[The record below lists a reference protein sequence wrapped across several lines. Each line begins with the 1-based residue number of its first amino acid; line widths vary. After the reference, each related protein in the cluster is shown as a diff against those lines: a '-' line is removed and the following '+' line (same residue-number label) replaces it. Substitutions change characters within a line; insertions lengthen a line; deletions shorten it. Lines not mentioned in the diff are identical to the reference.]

1 MIPALNIHL
10 PNNTGAT
17 QNGYLKLF
25 NKYRQDVTPTFT
37 AVSHPLL
44 AYKHKVFSTL
54 TPLSNLTAA
63 EVLHIIQDLKQG
75 GQDRNFFK
83 AKKPH
88 KTSIIAFVTDIA
100 PLNMASVFTF
110 DPDLPKLSSPW
121 PTIPVSDSVH
131 RIVEPRAVLAGGETV
146 PVSDL
151 ADFGVTRLEA
161 EPQDGPT
168 EYKLHLLLRPRQSFS
183 ALSTVHHASGSH
195 PSKCAV
201 QQGETQSELKPS
213 RQPLGPTPNSQSRQ
227 NRLEHLTT
235 QLLWR
240 LQQSSPY
247 HSSSK
252 SPLIVPVLPQT
263 EVNLH
268 LQGPDKLLPGL
279 EESQGALYEIG
290 VSDNGSFVGL
300 TEDELDESLSTLR
313 AMAFSLGCKV
323 EVLRMVLVGN
333 CKWTEN
339 TSELNG
345 NTAAGVDH
353 TENLWVAEAL
363 VTPNHDHASHKI
375 TAGSSD
381 SYTSPRSQG
390 VANLPRI
397 ETEKGE
403 SQTEQLRVLLI
414 GTADVGKS
422 SLLGTLSTSTLDNG
436 RGMIRVSS
444 LKHPH
449 EIVSG
454 VTSSLTSELIGY
466 HHITSRHGTDEIS
479 STEVINY
486 ASGNVST
493 WIDIHNASEPGRLV
507 FFTDT
512 PGRLKYRHSTL
523 RGLVSWAPHWAVCC
537 VAASGEDR
545 NDSSLGACFSTQ
557 DSHSSQSNG
566 VDTSRANLILC
577 LKLNLPIV
585 IVITK
590 LDLVSSKKILEE
602 TLRKILSIV
611 KSSGRQPRLLVPPSD
626 CNQDPQFRTF
636 AKENEYKVL
645 QKISSVREEEIVN
658 LVPIVLTSAVRG
670 DGIGMLHALLRHLPI
685 PCTVEASSSPDGQS
699 DSRRPAVLFHIDEF
713 YTPADGHPQT
723 GFNGSKGTRGLV
735 LSGHLRYGTLM
746 IGDELLVGPFT
757 AVEDSLKKV
766 IARTKSLPGQ
776 VGQISQGLRN
786 LALSCDDEQWQTS
799 ADDTVTNHVRNNVSS
814 LSAPVWQKIYV
825 TSLRNL
831 RLPVRKLL
839 AGQFG
844 TVGINS
850 SSSDVDETKGVLSSC
865 RVRRGMVLIKPLK
878 KSNKDQA
885 GVYRLFRAI
894 FDDANSGRMIARMQ
908 VTVYIA
914 SIKAAAKI
922 LTVQVRE
929 SSGEGEQ
936 RSESRCL
943 DDEVL
948 QSDEKKMKNYKDQQD
963 GVATASTKPVLI
975 NNNNNTNKNKYK
987 KNNNNNKNDR
997 EVTFQFVSCREWV
1010 EIGTQVLVM
1019 ATGKSGTGRSE
1030 GGGGGGDSAI
1040 ASLEGFVGKITDAM
1054 E

>member
-1 MIPALNIHL
+1 
-10 PNNTGAT
+10 
-17 QNGYLKLF
+17 
-25 NKYRQDVTPTFT
+25 
-37 AVSHPLL
+37 
-44 AYKHKVFSTL
+44 
-54 TPLSNLTAA
+54 
-63 EVLHIIQDLKQG
+63 
-75 GQDRNFFK
+75 
-83 AKKPH
+83 
-88 KTSIIAFVTDIA
+88 
-100 PLNMASVFTF
+100 MASVFTF
-110 DPDLPKLSSPW
+110 DPNPPKLSSPW
-121 PTIPVSDSVH
+121 PTKPVSDSVPSTGEA
-131 RIVEPRAVLAGGETV
+131 RVVLTGGETV
-146 PVSDL
+146 PVSHL
-151 ADFGVTRLEA
+151 ADCGVSRLEA

-168 EYKLHLLLRPRQSFS
+168 EYKLHLLLRPRRSFS
-183 ALSTVHHASGSH
+183 ALSTVHDASGPH
-195 PSKCAV
+195 QSKSGV
-201 QQGETQSELKPS
+201 RQELFRLP
-213 RQPLGPTPNSQSRQ
+213 PGPTPNSQSRQ

-252 SPLIVPVLPQT
+252 SALVVPVLPQT

-268 LQGPDKLLPGL
+268 LQGPEKLLPGL

-323 EVLRMVLVGN
+323 EVLRMVLVGD

-339 TSELNG
+339 TRDVDG
-345 NTAAGVDH
+345 NAVAGVDH

-363 VTPNHDHASHKI
+363 VTPNHEP
-375 TAGSSD
+375 AGHTTTVGSLD
-381 SYTSPRSQG
+381 SVTPPRFQG
-390 VANLPRI
+390 GTNLQRI
-397 ETEKGE
+397 EVEKGE
-403 SQTEQLRVLLI
+403 SHTEQLRVLLI

-466 HHITSRHGTDEIS
+466 HITSRHLTDEIS
-479 STEVINY
+479 PTEVINY

-493 WIDIHNASEPGRLV
+493 WIDIHNASDPGRLV

-512 PGRLKYRHSTL
+512 PGRSKYRHSTL

-537 VAASGEDR
+537 IAASGEDR
-545 NDSSLGACFSTQ
+545 KDSTSRTTCLSGQ
-557 DSHSSQSNG
+557 DSHSAQGSG

-585 IVITK
+585 VVITK

-645 QKISSVREEEIVN
+645 QKMAPVPEEEIGTV
-658 LVPIVLTSAVRG
+658 VPIVLTSAVRG

-685 PCTVEASSSPDGQS
+685 PCTVEARSSPNTQS
-699 DSRRPAVLFHIDEF
+699 DPLSPAVLFHIDEF
-713 YTPADGHPQT
+713 YTLSDSQPQS
-723 GFNGSKGTRGLV
+723 GSNGSKGTRGFV
-735 LSGHLRYGTLM
+735 LSGHVRYGTLM
-746 IGDELLVGPFT
+746 VGDELLVGPFT
-757 AVEDSLKKV
+757 SIDDYAKKS
-766 IARTKSLPGQ
+766 IPRTKSLPGQ
-776 VGQISQGLRN
+776 VSQGLPK
-786 LALSCDDEQWQTS
+786 LALPHDEERPSS
-799 ADDTVTNHVRNNVSS
+799 ADYTVTDHDRDISS
-814 LSAPVWQKIYV
+814 LSASGWQKICV

-844 TVGINS
+844 TVGIS
-850 SSSDVDETKGVLSSC
+850 SSGLDETKGDRDLPSR
-865 RVRRGMVLIKPLK
+865 RVRRGMVLIRPLNG
-878 KSNKDQA
+878 SNSNNHLA
-885 GVYRLFRAI
+885 PPMYRLFSGI
-894 FDDANSGRMIARMQ
+894 FDDLNSRSMMPRMQ

-914 SIKAAAKI
+914 SIKASAKI
-922 LTVQVRE
+922 LTVQTQVEPQRVRT
-929 SSGEGEQ
+929 SP
-936 RSESRCL
+936 
-943 DDEVL
+943 DEVFL
-948 QSDEKKMKNYKDQQD
+948 FGDNYSRHKDSLPTLSRP
-963 GVATASTKPVLI
+963 AF
-975 NNNNNTNKNKYK
+975 
-987 KNNNNNKNDR
+987 DR
-997 EVTFQFVSCREWV
+997 EVTFQFVSSREWV
-1010 EIGTQVLVM
+1010 EIGGQVLIM
-1019 ATGKSGTGRSE
+1019 PAGGSGMGRSD
-1030 GGGGGGDSAI
+1030 GGDSAS
-1040 ASLEGFVGKITDAM
+1040 ASLEGFVGKITKAM

>member
-1 MIPALNIHL
+1 
-10 PNNTGAT
+10 
-17 QNGYLKLF
+17 
-25 NKYRQDVTPTFT
+25 
-37 AVSHPLL
+37 
-44 AYKHKVFSTL
+44 
-54 TPLSNLTAA
+54 
-63 EVLHIIQDLKQG
+63 
-75 GQDRNFFK
+75 
-83 AKKPH
+83 
-88 KTSIIAFVTDIA
+88 
-100 PLNMASVFTF
+100 MASVFTF

-121 PTIPVSDSVH
+121 PTKPVSDSVH
-131 RIVEPRAVLAGGETV
+131 TIGEPRAVLAGGETV

-183 ALSTVHHASGSH
+183 ALSTVHHASGPH
-195 PSKCAV
+195 PLKCGI
-201 QQGETQSELKPS
+201 QQGETQSELKQS

-252 SPLIVPVLPQT
+252 SALIVPVLPQT

-300 TEDELDESLSTLR
+300 TEDELEESLSTLR

-339 TSELNG
+339 TSELLNG
-345 NTAAGVDH
+345 NAAAGVDH

-363 VTPNHDHASHKI
+363 VTPNHDHASHTT

-381 SYTSPRSQG
+381 SDTSPRSQG
-390 VANLPRI
+390 VANLQRI

-466 HHITSRHGTDEIS
+466 HITSRHSTDEIY

-545 NDSSLGACFSTQ
+545 NDSSLGACLTAQ
-557 DSHSSQSNG
+557 DSHSTQGNG

-590 LDLVSSKKILEE
+590 LDLVSSKKSLEE

-645 QKISSVREEEIVN
+645 QKMSPVPEEDIGN

-685 PCTVEASSSPDGQS
+685 PCAVEASSSPDAQS

-723 GFNGSKGTRGLV
+723 GFNDSKGTRGLV
-735 LSGHLRYGTLM
+735 LGGHLRYGTLM

-757 AVEDSLKKV
+757 AVDDSLKKKV
-766 IARTKSLPGQ
+766 IARTKSFPGQ
-776 VGQISQGLRN
+776 VGRVSQGLRK
-786 LALSCDDEQWQTS
+786 LALSCDEQGPSS
-799 ADDTVTNHVRNNVSS
+799 ADDRVTNHVRNNVSS
-814 LSAPVWQKIYV
+814 HSAPVWQKIYV

-844 TVGINS
+844 TVGI
-850 SSSDVDETKGVLSSC
+850 SSSDLDESC
-865 RVRRGMVLIKPLK
+865 RVRRGMVLIQPRN
-878 KSNKDQA
+878 KSNKAQPV
-885 GVYRLFRAI
+885 VYRLFSAI
-894 FDDANSGRMIARMQ
+894 FDDANSGPMIPRMQ

-922 LTVQVRE
+922 LTVEAQ
-929 SSGEGEQ
+929 SDPQ
-936 RSESRCL
+936 PESRSL
-943 DDEVL
+943 DEVSL
-948 QSDEKKMKNYKDQQD
+948 FENNHKDKD
-963 GVATASTKPVLI
+963 SVVATAAKPVL
-975 NNNNNTNKNKYK
+975 K
-987 KNNNNNKNDR
+987 R
-997 EVTFQFVSCREWV
+997 EVTFQFVSSREWV
-1010 EIGTQVLVM
+1010 ETGTRVLVM
-1019 ATGKSGTGRSE
+1019 PAGGSGTGRSE
-1030 GGGGGGDSAI
+1030 GGDSAI
-1040 ASLEGFVGKITDAM
+1040 ASLEGFVGKITEAM

>member
-1 MIPALNIHL
+1 M
-10 PNNTGAT
+10 
-17 QNGYLKLF
+17 
-25 NKYRQDVTPTFT
+25 V
-37 AVSHPLL
+37 
-44 AYKHKVFSTL
+44 L
-54 TPLSNLTAA
+54 T
-63 EVLHIIQDLKQG
+63 
-75 GQDRNFFK
+75 
-83 AKKPH
+83 
-88 KTSIIAFVTDIA
+88 
-100 PLNMASVFTF
+100 
-110 DPDLPKLSSPW
+110 
-121 PTIPVSDSVH
+121 
-131 RIVEPRAVLAGGETV
+131 GGETV
-146 PVSDL
+146 PVSHL
-151 ADFGVTRLEA
+151 ADCGVSRLEA

-168 EYKLHLLLRPRQSFS
+168 EYKLHLLLRPRRSFS
-183 ALSTVHHASGSH
+183 ALSTVHDASGPH
-195 PSKCAV
+195 QSKSGV
-201 QQGETQSELKPS
+201 RQELFRLP
-213 RQPLGPTPNSQSRQ
+213 PGPTPNSQSRQ

-252 SPLIVPVLPQT
+252 SALVVPVLPQT

-268 LQGPDKLLPGL
+268 LQGPEKLLPGL

-323 EVLRMVLVGN
+323 EVLRMVLVGD

-339 TSELNG
+339 TRDVDG
-345 NTAAGVDH
+345 NAAAGLDH

-363 VTPNHDHASHKI
+363 VTPNHEP
-375 TAGSSD
+375 AGHTTTVGSLD
-381 SYTSPRSQG
+381 SVTPPRVQG
-390 VANLPRI
+390 GTNLQRI
-397 ETEKGE
+397 EVEKGE
-403 SQTEQLRVLLI
+403 SHTEQLRVLLI

-466 HHITSRHGTDEIS
+466 HITSRHLTDEIS
-479 STEVINY
+479 PTEVINY

-493 WIDIHNASEPGRLV
+493 WIDIHNASDPGRLV

-512 PGRLKYRHSTL
+512 PGRSKYRHSTL

-537 VAASGEDR
+537 IAASGEDR
-545 NDSSLGACFSTQ
+545 KDSTSRTTCLSGQ
-557 DSHSSQSNG
+557 DSHSAQGSG

-585 IVITK
+585 VVITK

-645 QKISSVREEEIVN
+645 QKMAPVPEEEIGTV
-658 LVPIVLTSAVRG
+658 VPIVLTSAVRG

-685 PCTVEASSSPDGQS
+685 PCTVEARSSPNTQS
-699 DSRRPAVLFHIDEF
+699 DPLSPAVLFHIDEF
-713 YTPADGHPQT
+713 YTFSDSQPQS
-723 GFNGSKGTRGLV
+723 GSNGSKGTRGFV
-735 LSGHLRYGTLM
+735 LSGHVRYGTLM
-746 IGDELLVGPFT
+746 VGDELLVGPFT
-757 AVEDSLKKV
+757 SIDDYAKKS
-766 IARTKSLPGQ
+766 IHRTKSFPGQ
-776 VGQISQGLRN
+776 VSQGLPK
-786 LALSCDDEQWQTS
+786 LALPNDEERPSS
-799 ADDTVTNHVRNNVSS
+799 ADYTVTDHDRDISS
-814 LSAPVWQKIYV
+814 LSTSGWQKICV

-844 TVGINS
+844 TVGIS
-850 SSSDVDETKGVLSSC
+850 SSGLDETKGDRDLPSR
-865 RVRRGMVLIKPLK
+865 RVRRGMVLIRPLNGSH
-878 KSNKDQA
+878 SNNHLA
-885 GVYRLFRAI
+885 PPMYRLFSGI
-894 FDDANSGRMIARMQ
+894 FDDLNSRSMMPRMQ

-914 SIKAAAKI
+914 SIKASAKI
-922 LTVQVRE
+922 LTVQTQVEPQRVRT
-929 SSGEGEQ
+929 SP
-936 RSESRCL
+936 
-943 DDEVL
+943 DEVFL
-948 QSDEKKMKNYKDQQD
+948 FGDNYSRHKDSLPTLSRP
-963 GVATASTKPVLI
+963 AF
-975 NNNNNTNKNKYK
+975 
-987 KNNNNNKNDR
+987 DR
-997 EVTFQFVSCREWV
+997 EVTFQFVSSREWV
-1010 EIGTQVLVM
+1010 EIGGQVLIM
-1019 ATGKSGTGRSE
+1019 PAGGSGMGRSD
-1030 GGGGGGDSAI
+1030 GGDSAS
-1040 ASLEGFVGKITDAM
+1040 ASLEGFVGKITKAM

>member
-1 MIPALNIHL
+1 M
-10 PNNTGAT
+10 
-17 QNGYLKLF
+17 
-25 NKYRQDVTPTFT
+25 V
-37 AVSHPLL
+37 
-44 AYKHKVFSTL
+44 L
-54 TPLSNLTAA
+54 T
-63 EVLHIIQDLKQG
+63 
-75 GQDRNFFK
+75 
-83 AKKPH
+83 
-88 KTSIIAFVTDIA
+88 
-100 PLNMASVFTF
+100 
-110 DPDLPKLSSPW
+110 
-121 PTIPVSDSVH
+121 
-131 RIVEPRAVLAGGETV
+131 GGETV
-146 PVSDL
+146 PVSHL
-151 ADFGVTRLEA
+151 ADCGVSRLEA

-168 EYKLHLLLRPRQSFS
+168 EYKLHLLLRPRRSFS
-183 ALSTVHHASGSH
+183 ALSTVHDASGPH
-195 PSKCAV
+195 QSKSGV
-201 QQGETQSELKPS
+201 RQELFRLP
-213 RQPLGPTPNSQSRQ
+213 PGPTPNSQSRQ

-252 SPLIVPVLPQT
+252 SALVVPVLPQT

-268 LQGPDKLLPGL
+268 LQGPEKLLPGL

-323 EVLRMVLVGN
+323 EVLRMVLVGD

-339 TSELNG
+339 TRDVDG
-345 NTAAGVDH
+345 NAAAGVDH
-353 TENLWVAEAL
+353 TENLLVAEAL
-363 VTPNHDHASHKI
+363 VTPNHEP
-375 TAGSSD
+375 AGHTTTVGSLD
-381 SYTSPRSQG
+381 SVTPPRFQG
-390 VANLPRI
+390 GTNLQRI
-397 ETEKGE
+397 EVEKGE
-403 SQTEQLRVLLI
+403 SHTEQLRVLLI

-466 HHITSRHGTDEIS
+466 HITSRHLTDEIS
-479 STEVINY
+479 PTEVINY

-493 WIDIHNASEPGRLV
+493 WIDIHNASDPGRLV

-512 PGRLKYRHSTL
+512 PGRSKYRHSTL

-537 VAASGEDR
+537 IAASGEDR
-545 NDSSLGACFSTQ
+545 KDSTSRTTCLSGQ
-557 DSHSSQSNG
+557 DSHSAPGSG

-585 IVITK
+585 VVITK

-645 QKISSVREEEIVN
+645 QKMAPVPEEEIGTV
-658 LVPIVLTSAVRG
+658 VPIVLTSAVRG

-685 PCTVEASSSPDGQS
+685 PCTVEARSSPNTQS
-699 DSRRPAVLFHIDEF
+699 DPLSPAVLFHIDEF
-713 YTPADGHPQT
+713 YTLSDSQPQS
-723 GFNGSKGTRGLV
+723 GSNGSKGTRGFV
-735 LSGHLRYGTLM
+735 LSGHVRYGTLM
-746 IGDELLVGPFT
+746 VGDELLVGPFT
-757 AVEDSLKKV
+757 SIDDYAKKS
-766 IARTKSLPGQ
+766 IPRTKSLPGQ
-776 VGQISQGLRN
+776 VSQGLPK
-786 LALSCDDEQWQTS
+786 LALPNDEERPSS
-799 ADDTVTNHVRNNVSS
+799 ADYTVTDHDRDISS
-814 LSAPVWQKIYV
+814 LSASGWQKICV

-844 TVGINS
+844 TVGIS
-850 SSSDVDETKGVLSSC
+850 SSGLDETKGDRDLPSR
-865 RVRRGMVLIKPLK
+865 RVRRGMVLIRPLNG
-878 KSNKDQA
+878 SNSNNHLA
-885 GVYRLFRAI
+885 PPMYRLFSGI
-894 FDDANSGRMIARMQ
+894 FDDLNSRSMMPRMQ

-914 SIKAAAKI
+914 SIKASAKI
-922 LTVQVRE
+922 LTVQTQVEPQRVRT
-929 SSGEGEQ
+929 SP
-936 RSESRCL
+936 
-943 DDEVL
+943 DEVFL
-948 QSDEKKMKNYKDQQD
+948 FGDNYSRHKDSLPTLSRP
-963 GVATASTKPVLI
+963 AF
-975 NNNNNTNKNKYK
+975 
-987 KNNNNNKNDR
+987 DR
-997 EVTFQFVSCREWV
+997 EVTFQFVSSREWV
-1010 EIGTQVLVM
+1010 EIGGQVLIIP
-1019 ATGKSGTGRSE
+1019 AGGSGMGRSD
-1030 GGGGGGDSAI
+1030 GGDSAS
-1040 ASLEGFVGKITDAM
+1040 ASLEGFVGKITKAM

>member
-1 MIPALNIHL
+1 
-10 PNNTGAT
+10 
-17 QNGYLKLF
+17 
-25 NKYRQDVTPTFT
+25 
-37 AVSHPLL
+37 
-44 AYKHKVFSTL
+44 
-54 TPLSNLTAA
+54 
-63 EVLHIIQDLKQG
+63 
-75 GQDRNFFK
+75 
-83 AKKPH
+83 
-88 KTSIIAFVTDIA
+88 
-100 PLNMASVFTF
+100 MASVFTF

-121 PTIPVSDSVH
+121 PTKPVSDSVH
-131 RIVEPRAVLAGGETV
+131 TTGGVRAVLAGEKTV

-151 ADFGVTRLEA
+151 ADFGVTRLDA

-168 EYKLHLLLRPRQSFS
+168 EYKLHLLLRPRRSFS
-183 ALSTVHHASGSH
+183 ALSTVHHASGPH
-195 PSKCAV
+195 PSKFV
-201 QQGETQSELKPS
+201 GQQWETQSELKHS

-252 SPLIVPVLPQT
+252 SALIVPVLPQT

-339 TSELNG
+339 TSEVDG
-345 NTAAGVDH
+345 NAAAGVDH
-353 TENLWVAEAL
+353 TESLWVAEAL
-363 VTPNHDHASHKI
+363 VTPNHDPASHT
-375 TAGSSD
+375 TAFASSD
-381 SYTSPRSQG
+381 SDTSPRSQD
-390 VANLPRI
+390 VAHLQRI

-466 HHITSRHGTDEIS
+466 HITSRNGTDEIS

-493 WIDIHNASEPGRLV
+493 WIDIHNASEPGRLI

-545 NDSSLGACFSTQ
+545 NDSTLGACLSAQDTHSTQ
-557 DSHSSQSNG
+557 GNG

-602 TLRKILSIV
+602 RLRKILSIV

-645 QKISSVREEEIVN
+645 QKMPPVRVEEIGN

-685 PCTVEASSSPDGQS
+685 PCTVEASSSPDAQS
-699 DSRRPAVLFHIDEF
+699 DSPRPAVLFHIDEF
-713 YTPADGHPQT
+713 YTPSDSHPQT
-723 GFNGSKGTRGLV
+723 GFNGSKCTRGLV
-735 LSGHLRYGTLM
+735 LGGHLRYGTLM

-757 AVEDSLKKV
+757 AVDDSLKKG
-766 IARTKSLPGQ
+766 ITRTKSFPGQ
-776 VGQISQGLRN
+776 VGEASQG
-786 LALSCDDEQWQTS
+786 LALSCDEQRPSS
-799 ADDTVTNHVRNNVSS
+799 ADYMVSNHVRDVTS
-814 LSAPVWQKIYV
+814 LSAPGWQTIYV

-844 TVGINS
+844 TVGIS
-850 SSSDVDETKGVLSSC
+850 SSGLDETKRIFSSC
-865 RVRRGMVLIKPLK
+865 RVRRGMVLIKPLN
-878 KSNKDQA
+878 KSKNDRPP
-885 GVYRLFRAI
+885 VYGLFSAI
-894 FDDANSGRMIARMQ
+894 FDDSNSGAMIPRMQ

-914 SIKAAAKI
+914 SIKAPAKI
-922 LTVQVRE
+922 LTVQA
-929 SSGEGEQ
+929 Q
-936 RSESRCL
+936 AKPQPESRFL
-943 DDEVL
+943 HEVFFSDDY
-948 QSDEKKMKNYKDQQD
+948 YKDKD
-963 GVATASTKPVLI
+963 SVATAFKPAL
-975 NNNNNTNKNKYK
+975 N
-987 KNNNNNKNDR
+987 R
-997 EVTFQFVSCREWV
+997 EVTFQFVSSREWV

-1019 ATGKSGTGRSE
+1019 PAGGSGTGRSD
-1030 GGGGGGDSAI
+1030 GGDSAS
-1040 ASLEGFVGKITDAM
+1040 ASLEGYVGKITGAM

>member
-1 MIPALNIHL
+1 M
-10 PNNTGAT
+10 
-17 QNGYLKLF
+17 
-25 NKYRQDVTPTFT
+25 V
-37 AVSHPLL
+37 
-44 AYKHKVFSTL
+44 L
-54 TPLSNLTAA
+54 T
-63 EVLHIIQDLKQG
+63 
-75 GQDRNFFK
+75 
-83 AKKPH
+83 
-88 KTSIIAFVTDIA
+88 
-100 PLNMASVFTF
+100 
-110 DPDLPKLSSPW
+110 
-121 PTIPVSDSVH
+121 
-131 RIVEPRAVLAGGETV
+131 GGETV
-146 PVSDL
+146 PVSHL
-151 ADFGVTRLEA
+151 ADCGVSRLEA

-168 EYKLHLLLRPRQSFS
+168 EYKLHLLLRPRRSFS
-183 ALSTVHHASGSH
+183 ALSTVHDASGPH
-195 PSKCAV
+195 QSKSGV
-201 QQGETQSELKPS
+201 RQELFRLP
-213 RQPLGPTPNSQSRQ
+213 PGPTPNSQSRQ

-252 SPLIVPVLPQT
+252 SALVVPVLPQT

-268 LQGPDKLLPGL
+268 LQGPEKLLPGL

-323 EVLRMVLVGN
+323 EVLRMVLVGD

-339 TSELNG
+339 TRDVDG
-345 NTAAGVDH
+345 NAAAGLDH

-363 VTPNHDHASHKI
+363 VTPNHEP
-375 TAGSSD
+375 AGHTTTVGSLD
-381 SYTSPRSQG
+381 SVTPPRFQG
-390 VANLPRI
+390 GTNLQRI
-397 ETEKGE
+397 EVEKGE
-403 SQTEQLRVLLI
+403 SHTEQLRVLLI

-466 HHITSRHGTDEIS
+466 HITSRHLTDEIS
-479 STEVINY
+479 PTEVINY

-493 WIDIHNASEPGRLV
+493 WIDIHNASDPGRLV

-512 PGRLKYRHSTL
+512 PGRSKYRHSTL

-537 VAASGEDR
+537 IAASGEDR
-545 NDSSLGACFSTQ
+545 KDSTSRTTCLSGQ
-557 DSHSSQSNG
+557 DSHSAQGSG

-585 IVITK
+585 VVITK

-645 QKISSVREEEIVN
+645 QKMAPVPEEEIGTV
-658 LVPIVLTSAVRG
+658 VPIVLTSAVRG

-685 PCTVEASSSPDGQS
+685 PCTVEARSSPNTQS
-699 DSRRPAVLFHIDEF
+699 DPVSPAVLFHIDEF
-713 YTPADGHPQT
+713 YTFSDSQPQS
-723 GFNGSKGTRGLV
+723 GSNGSKGTRGFV
-735 LSGHLRYGTLM
+735 LSGHVRYGTLM
-746 IGDELLVGPFT
+746 VGDELLVGPFT
-757 AVEDSLKKV
+757 SIDDYAKKS
-766 IARTKSLPGQ
+766 IHRTKSFPGQ
-776 VGQISQGLRN
+776 VSQGLPK
-786 LALSCDDEQWQTS
+786 LALPNDEERPSS
-799 ADDTVTNHVRNNVSS
+799 ADYTVTDHDRDISS
-814 LSAPVWQKIYV
+814 LSTSGWQKICV

-844 TVGINS
+844 TVGIS
-850 SSSDVDETKGVLSSC
+850 SSGLDETKGDRDLPSR
-865 RVRRGMVLIKPLK
+865 RVRRGMVLIRPLNG
-878 KSNKDQA
+878 SNSNNHLA
-885 GVYRLFRAI
+885 PPMYRLFSGI
-894 FDDANSGRMIARMQ
+894 FDDLNSRSMMPRMQ

-914 SIKAAAKI
+914 SIKASAKI
-922 LTVQVRE
+922 LTVQTQVEPQRVRT
-929 SSGEGEQ
+929 SP
-936 RSESRCL
+936 
-943 DDEVL
+943 DEVFL
-948 QSDEKKMKNYKDQQD
+948 FGDNYSRHKDSLP
-963 GVATASTKPVLI
+963 ALSRPAF
-975 NNNNNTNKNKYK
+975 
-987 KNNNNNKNDR
+987 DR
-997 EVTFQFVSCREWV
+997 EVTFQFVSSREWV
-1010 EIGTQVLVM
+1010 EIGGQVLIM
-1019 ATGKSGTGRSE
+1019 PAGGSGMGRSD
-1030 GGGGGGDSAI
+1030 GGDSAS
-1040 ASLEGFVGKITDAM
+1040 ASLEGFVGKITKAM

>member
-1 MIPALNIHL
+1 
-10 PNNTGAT
+10 
-17 QNGYLKLF
+17 
-25 NKYRQDVTPTFT
+25 
-37 AVSHPLL
+37 
-44 AYKHKVFSTL
+44 
-54 TPLSNLTAA
+54 
-63 EVLHIIQDLKQG
+63 
-75 GQDRNFFK
+75 
-83 AKKPH
+83 
-88 KTSIIAFVTDIA
+88 
-100 PLNMASVFTF
+100 MASVFTF
-110 DPDLPKLSSPW
+110 DPNPPKLSSPW
-121 PTIPVSDSVH
+121 PTKPVSDSVPSTGEA
-131 RIVEPRAVLAGGETV
+131 RVVLTGGETV
-146 PVSDL
+146 PVSHL
-151 ADFGVTRLEA
+151 ADCGVSRLEA

-168 EYKLHLLLRPRQSFS
+168 EYKLHLLLRPRRSFS
-183 ALSTVHHASGSH
+183 ALSTVHDASGPH
-195 PSKCAV
+195 QSKSGV
-201 QQGETQSELKPS
+201 RQELFRLP
-213 RQPLGPTPNSQSRQ
+213 PGPTPNSQSRQ

-252 SPLIVPVLPQT
+252 SALVVPVLPQT

-268 LQGPDKLLPGL
+268 LQGPEKLLPGL

-323 EVLRMVLVGN
+323 EVLRMVLVGD

-339 TSELNG
+339 TRDVDG
-345 NTAAGVDH
+345 NAAAGVDH

-363 VTPNHDHASHKI
+363 VTPNHEP
-375 TAGSSD
+375 AGHTTTVGSLD
-381 SYTSPRSQG
+381 SVTPPRFQG
-390 VANLPRI
+390 GTNLQRI
-397 ETEKGE
+397 EVEKGE
-403 SQTEQLRVLLI
+403 SHTEQLRVLLI

-466 HHITSRHGTDEIS
+466 HITSRHLTDEIS
-479 STEVINY
+479 PTEVINY

-493 WIDIHNASEPGRLV
+493 WIDIHNASDPGRLV

-512 PGRLKYRHSTL
+512 PGRSKYRHSTL

-537 VAASGEDR
+537 IAASGEDR
-545 NDSSLGACFSTQ
+545 KDSTSRTTCLSGQ
-557 DSHSSQSNG
+557 DSHSAQGSG

-585 IVITK
+585 VVITK

-645 QKISSVREEEIVN
+645 QKMAPVPEEEIGTV
-658 LVPIVLTSAVRG
+658 VPIVLTSAVRG

-685 PCTVEASSSPDGQS
+685 PCTVEARSSPNTQS
-699 DSRRPAVLFHIDEF
+699 DPLSPAVLFHIDEF
-713 YTPADGHPQT
+713 YTLSDSQPQS
-723 GFNGSKGTRGLV
+723 GSNGSKGTRGFV
-735 LSGHLRYGTLM
+735 LSGHVRYGTLM
-746 IGDELLVGPFT
+746 VGDELLVGPFT
-757 AVEDSLKKV
+757 SIDDYAKKS
-766 IARTKSLPGQ
+766 IPRTKSLPGQ
-776 VGQISQGLRN
+776 VSQGLPK
-786 LALSCDDEQWQTS
+786 LALPNDEERPSS
-799 ADDTVTNHVRNNVSS
+799 ADYTVTDHDRDISS
-814 LSAPVWQKIYV
+814 LSASGWQKICV

-844 TVGINS
+844 TVGIS
-850 SSSDVDETKGVLSSC
+850 SSGLDETKGDRDLPSR
-865 RVRRGMVLIKPLK
+865 RVRRGMVLIRPLNG
-878 KSNKDQA
+878 SNSNNHLA
-885 GVYRLFRAI
+885 PPMYRLFSGI
-894 FDDANSGRMIARMQ
+894 FDDLNSRSMMPRMQ

-914 SIKAAAKI
+914 SIKASAKI
-922 LTVQVRE
+922 LTVQTQVEPQRVRT
-929 SSGEGEQ
+929 SP
-936 RSESRCL
+936 
-943 DDEVL
+943 DEVFL
-948 QSDEKKMKNYKDQQD
+948 FGDNYSRHKDSLPTLSRP
-963 GVATASTKPVLI
+963 AF
-975 NNNNNTNKNKYK
+975 
-987 KNNNNNKNDR
+987 DR
-997 EVTFQFVSCREWV
+997 EVTFQFVSSREWV
-1010 EIGTQVLVM
+1010 EIGGQVLIM
-1019 ATGKSGTGRSE
+1019 PAGGSGMGRFD
-1030 GGGGGGDSAI
+1030 GGDSAS
-1040 ASLEGFVGKITDAM
+1040 ASLEGFVGKITKAM

>member
-1 MIPALNIHL
+1 
-10 PNNTGAT
+10 
-17 QNGYLKLF
+17 
-25 NKYRQDVTPTFT
+25 
-37 AVSHPLL
+37 
-44 AYKHKVFSTL
+44 
-54 TPLSNLTAA
+54 
-63 EVLHIIQDLKQG
+63 
-75 GQDRNFFK
+75 
-83 AKKPH
+83 
-88 KTSIIAFVTDIA
+88 
-100 PLNMASVFTF
+100 MASVFTF
-110 DPDLPKLSSPW
+110 DPNPPKLSSPW
-121 PTIPVSDSVH
+121 PTKPVSDSVPSTGEA
-131 RIVEPRAVLAGGETV
+131 RVVLTGGETV
-146 PVSDL
+146 PVSHL
-151 ADFGVTRLEA
+151 ADCGVSRLEA

-168 EYKLHLLLRPRQSFS
+168 EYKLHLLLRPRRSFS
-183 ALSTVHHASGSH
+183 ALSTVHDASGPH
-195 PSKCAV
+195 QSKSGV
-201 QQGETQSELKPS
+201 RQELFRLP
-213 RQPLGPTPNSQSRQ
+213 PGPTPNSQSRQ

-252 SPLIVPVLPQT
+252 SALVVPVLPQT

-268 LQGPDKLLPGL
+268 LQGPEKLLPGL

-323 EVLRMVLVGN
+323 EVLRMVLVGD

-339 TSELNG
+339 TRDVDG
-345 NTAAGVDH
+345 NAAAGVDH

-363 VTPNHDHASHKI
+363 VTPNHEP
-375 TAGSSD
+375 AGHTTTVGSLD
-381 SYTSPRSQG
+381 SVTPPRFQG
-390 VANLPRI
+390 GTNLQRI
-397 ETEKGE
+397 EVEKGE
-403 SQTEQLRVLLI
+403 SHTEQLRVLLI

-466 HHITSRHGTDEIS
+466 HITSRHLTDEIS
-479 STEVINY
+479 PTEVINY

-493 WIDIHNASEPGRLV
+493 WIDIHNASDPGRLV

-512 PGRLKYRHSTL
+512 PGRSKYRHSTL

-537 VAASGEDR
+537 IAASGEDR
-545 NDSSLGACFSTQ
+545 KDSTSRTTCLSGQ
-557 DSHSSQSNG
+557 DSHSAQGSG

-585 IVITK
+585 VVITK

-645 QKISSVREEEIVN
+645 QKMAPVPEEEIGTV
-658 LVPIVLTSAVRG
+658 VPIVLTSAVRG

-685 PCTVEASSSPDGQS
+685 PCTVEARSSPNTQS
-699 DSRRPAVLFHIDEF
+699 DPLSPAVLFHIDEF
-713 YTPADGHPQT
+713 YTLSDSQPQS
-723 GFNGSKGTRGLV
+723 GSNGSKGTRGFV
-735 LSGHLRYGTLM
+735 LSGHVRYGTLM
-746 IGDELLVGPFT
+746 VGDELLVGPFT
-757 AVEDSLKKV
+757 SIDDYAKKS
-766 IARTKSLPGQ
+766 IPRTKSLPGQ
-776 VGQISQGLRN
+776 VSQGLPK
-786 LALSCDDEQWQTS
+786 LALPNDEERPSS
-799 ADDTVTNHVRNNVSS
+799 ADYTVTDHDRDISS
-814 LSAPVWQKIYV
+814 LSASGWQKICV

-844 TVGINS
+844 TVGIS
-850 SSSDVDETKGVLSSC
+850 SSGLDETKGDRDLPSR
-865 RVRRGMVLIKPLK
+865 RVRRGMVLIRPLNG
-878 KSNKDQA
+878 SNSNNHLA
-885 GVYRLFRAI
+885 PPMYRLFSGI
-894 FDDANSGRMIARMQ
+894 FDDLNSRSMMPRMQ

-914 SIKAAAKI
+914 SIKASAKI
-922 LTVQVRE
+922 LTVQTQVEPQRVRT
-929 SSGEGEQ
+929 SP
-936 RSESRCL
+936 
-943 DDEVL
+943 DEVFL
-948 QSDEKKMKNYKDQQD
+948 FGDNYSRHKDSLPTLSRP
-963 GVATASTKPVLI
+963 AF
-975 NNNNNTNKNKYK
+975 
-987 KNNNNNKNDR
+987 DR
-997 EVTFQFVSCREWV
+997 EVTFQFVSSREWV
-1010 EIGTQVLVM
+1010 EIGGQVLIM
-1019 ATGKSGTGRSE
+1019 PAGGSGMGRSD
-1030 GGGGGGDSAI
+1030 GGDSAS
-1040 ASLEGFVGKITDAM
+1040 ASLEGFVGKITKAM

>member
-1 MIPALNIHL
+1 
-10 PNNTGAT
+10 
-17 QNGYLKLF
+17 
-25 NKYRQDVTPTFT
+25 
-37 AVSHPLL
+37 
-44 AYKHKVFSTL
+44 
-54 TPLSNLTAA
+54 
-63 EVLHIIQDLKQG
+63 
-75 GQDRNFFK
+75 
-83 AKKPH
+83 
-88 KTSIIAFVTDIA
+88 
-100 PLNMASVFTF
+100 MASVFTF
-110 DPDLPKLSSPW
+110 DPNPPKLSSPW
-121 PTIPVSDSVH
+121 PTKPVLDSVPSTGEA
-131 RIVEPRAVLAGGETV
+131 RVVLTGGETV
-146 PVSDL
+146 PVSHL
-151 ADFGVTRLEA
+151 ADCGVSRLEA

-168 EYKLHLLLRPRQSFS
+168 EYKLHLLLRPRRSFS
-183 ALSTVHHASGSH
+183 ALSTVHDASGPH
-195 PSKCAV
+195 QSKSGV
-201 QQGETQSELKPS
+201 RQELFRLP
-213 RQPLGPTPNSQSRQ
+213 PGPTPNSQSRQ

-252 SPLIVPVLPQT
+252 SALAVPVLPQT

-268 LQGPDKLLPGL
+268 LQGPEKLLPGL

-323 EVLRMVLVGN
+323 EVLRMVLVGD

-339 TSELNG
+339 TRDVDG
-345 NTAAGVDH
+345 NAAAGVDH

-363 VTPNHDHASHKI
+363 VTPNHEP
-375 TAGSSD
+375 AGHTTTVGSLD
-381 SYTSPRSQG
+381 SVTPPRFQG
-390 VANLPRI
+390 GTNLQRI
-397 ETEKGE
+397 EVEKGE
-403 SQTEQLRVLLI
+403 SHTEQLRVLLI

-466 HHITSRHGTDEIS
+466 HIPSRHLTDEIS
-479 STEVINY
+479 PTEVINY

-493 WIDIHNASEPGRLV
+493 WIDIHNASDPGRLV

-512 PGRLKYRHSTL
+512 PGRSKYRHSAL

-537 VAASGEDR
+537 IAASGEDR
-545 NDSSLGACFSTQ
+545 KDSTSRTTCLSGQ
-557 DSHSSQSNG
+557 DSHSAQGSG

-585 IVITK
+585 VVITK

-645 QKISSVREEEIVN
+645 QKMAPVPEEEIGTV
-658 LVPIVLTSAVRG
+658 VPIVLTSAVRG

-685 PCTVEASSSPDGQS
+685 PCTVEARSSPNTQS
-699 DSRRPAVLFHIDEF
+699 DPLSPAVLFHIDEF
-713 YTPADGHPQT
+713 YTLSDSQPQS
-723 GFNGSKGTRGLV
+723 GSNGSKGTRGFV
-735 LSGHLRYGTLM
+735 LSGHVRYGTLM
-746 IGDELLVGPFT
+746 VGDELLVGPFT
-757 AVEDSLKKV
+757 SIDDYAKKS
-766 IARTKSLPGQ
+766 IHRTKSFPGQ
-776 VGQISQGLRN
+776 VSQGLPK
-786 LALSCDDEQWQTS
+786 LALPNDEERPSS
-799 ADDTVTNHVRNNVSS
+799 ADYTVTDHDRDISS
-814 LSAPVWQKIYV
+814 LSASGWHKICV

-844 TVGINS
+844 TVGIS
-850 SSSDVDETKGVLSSC
+850 SSGLDETKGDRDLPSR
-865 RVRRGMVLIKPLK
+865 RVRRGMVLIRPLNGFN
-878 KSNKDQA
+878 SNNHLA
-885 GVYRLFRAI
+885 PPMYRLFSGI
-894 FDDANSGRMIARMQ
+894 FDDLNSRSMMPRMQ

-914 SIKAAAKI
+914 SIKASAKI
-922 LTVQVRE
+922 LTVQTQVEPQRVRT
-929 SSGEGEQ
+929 SP
-936 RSESRCL
+936 
-943 DDEVL
+943 DEVFL
-948 QSDEKKMKNYKDQQD
+948 FGDNYSRHKDSLPTLSRP
-963 GVATASTKPVLI
+963 AF
-975 NNNNNTNKNKYK
+975 
-987 KNNNNNKNDR
+987 DR
-997 EVTFQFVSCREWV
+997 EVTFQFVSSREWV
-1010 EIGTQVLVM
+1010 EIGGQVLIM
-1019 ATGKSGTGRSE
+1019 PAGGSGMGRSD
-1030 GGGGGGDSAI
+1030 GGDSAS
-1040 ASLEGFVGKITDAM
+1040 ASLEGFVGKITKAM

>member
-1 MIPALNIHL
+1 
-10 PNNTGAT
+10 
-17 QNGYLKLF
+17 
-25 NKYRQDVTPTFT
+25 
-37 AVSHPLL
+37 
-44 AYKHKVFSTL
+44 
-54 TPLSNLTAA
+54 
-63 EVLHIIQDLKQG
+63 
-75 GQDRNFFK
+75 
-83 AKKPH
+83 
-88 KTSIIAFVTDIA
+88 
-100 PLNMASVFTF
+100 MASVFTF

-121 PTIPVSDSVH
+121 PMKPVSDSVH
-131 RIVEPRAVLAGGETV
+131 TTGGARAVLAGGETV

-151 ADFGVTRLEA
+151 ADFGVRRLEA

-168 EYKLHLLLRPRQSFS
+168 EYKLHLLLRPRRSFS
-183 ALSTVHHASGSH
+183 ALSTVHHASEPLLLKSG
-195 PSKCAV
+195 V
-201 QQGETQSELKPS
+201 QQGETQSELKHS

-252 SPLIVPVLPQT
+252 SALIVPVLPQT

-339 TSELNG
+339 ASEVDG
-345 NTAAGVDH
+345 NAAAEVDH

-363 VTPNHDHASHKI
+363 ITPSHDPASH
-375 TAGSSD
+375 TTTVGSSD
-381 SYTSPRSQG
+381 SDTSPRSQG
-390 VANLPRI
+390 GTTLQRI

-466 HHITSRHGTDEIS
+466 HITSRHGTEIS

-523 RGLVSWAPHWAVCC
+523 RGLVSWAPHWAICC

-545 NDSSLGACFSTQ
+545 NDSTLGACLSAH
-557 DSHSSQSNG
+557 DSHSAQGNG

-626 CNQDPQFRTF
+626 CNQDVQFRTL

-645 QKISSVREEEIVN
+645 QKMPPVPEKEIGN

-685 PCTVEASSSPDGQS
+685 PCTVEAISSLDAQS
-699 DSRRPAVLFHIDEF
+699 DSRRPVVLFHIDEF
-713 YTPADGHPQT
+713 YTPSDSHPQT

-735 LSGHLRYGTLM
+735 LGGHLRYGTLM

-757 AVEDSLKKV
+757 TVDDSLKKG
-766 IARTKSLPGQ
+766 ITRTKSFPGQ
-776 VGQISQGLRN
+776 VGQVSQGLGKPV
-786 LALSCDDEQWQTS
+786 LSCDDQRPSS
-799 ADDTVTNHVRNNVSS
+799 ADYTVTNDVRDTSS
-814 LSAPVWQKIYV
+814 LSAPGWQKIYV

-844 TVGINS
+844 TVGIS
-850 SSSDVDETKGVLSSC
+850 SSGLDETKGVLSSC
-865 RVRRGMVLIKPLK
+865 RVRRGMILIKPLK
-878 KSNKDQA
+878 KSNNDQPP
-885 GVYRLFRAI
+885 VYRLFSAI
-894 FDDANSGRMIARMQ
+894 FDVSNSGPIIARMQ

-914 SIKAAAKI
+914 SIKAPAKI
-922 LTVQVRE
+922 LKVQTAAE
-929 SSGEGEQ
+929 PQ
-936 RSESRCL
+936 PESRSL
-943 DDEVL
+943 LHEVFQFDDNH
-948 QSDEKKMKNYKDQQD
+948 KHKDS
-963 GVATASTKPVLI
+963 ATTTSRPGL
-975 NNNNNTNKNKYK
+975 N
-987 KNNNNNKNDR
+987 R
-997 EVTFQFVSCREWV
+997 EVTFQFVSSREWV

-1019 ATGKSGTGRSE
+1019 PASGSGTGRSD
-1030 GGGGGGDSAI
+1030 GGDSAS
-1040 ASLEGFVGKITDAM
+1040 ASLEGFVGKITRAM

>member
-1 MIPALNIHL
+1 
-10 PNNTGAT
+10 
-17 QNGYLKLF
+17 
-25 NKYRQDVTPTFT
+25 
-37 AVSHPLL
+37 
-44 AYKHKVFSTL
+44 
-54 TPLSNLTAA
+54 
-63 EVLHIIQDLKQG
+63 
-75 GQDRNFFK
+75 
-83 AKKPH
+83 
-88 KTSIIAFVTDIA
+88 
-100 PLNMASVFTF
+100 MASVFTF

-121 PTIPVSDSVH
+121 PTKPVADSVH
-131 RIVEPRAVLAGGETV
+131 TTVEARVLAGGETV

-168 EYKLHLLLRPRQSFS
+168 EYKLHLLLRPRRSFS
-183 ALSTVHHASGSH
+183 AMSTVHHASGPH
-195 PSKCAV
+195 PSKSGL
-201 QQGETQSELKPS
+201 QPGETQSELKHS

-252 SPLIVPVLPQT
+252 SALIVPVLPQT

-300 TEDELDESLSTLR
+300 TEDELDESMSTLR

-333 CKWTEN
+333 CKWTEDG
-339 TSELNG
+339 SDVDG
-345 NTAAGVDH
+345 SAAAGVDH

-363 VTPNHDHASHKI
+363 VTPSHDPASH
-375 TAGSSD
+375 TTTVGSSD
-381 SYTSPRSQG
+381 SDTTLRSQG
-390 VANLPRI
+390 ETNLQRI

-466 HHITSRHGTDEIS
+466 HVTSRHGTDEIS

-545 NDSSLGACFSTQ
+545 NDSTLGACLSAQ
-557 DSHSSQSNG
+557 DSHSAQGNG

-645 QKISSVREEEIVN
+645 QKMPPVREEEIGN

-685 PCTVEASSSPDGQS
+685 PSCTVEASSSPDAQS
-699 DSRRPAVLFHIDEF
+699 DSRKPAILFHIDEF
-713 YTPADGHPQT
+713 YTPSDSHPQT

-735 LSGHLRYGTLM
+735 LGGHLRYGALM

-757 AVEDSLKKV
+757 AVDDSLKKGV
-766 IARTKSLPGQ
+766 TRTKSFPGQ
-776 VGQISQGLRN
+776 VGQVSQGLRK
-786 LALSCDDEQWQTS
+786 LALSCDEQRPSS
-799 ADDTVTNHVRNNVSS
+799 ADYTVTNHVSDVSNP
-814 LSAPVWQKIYV
+814 SAPGWQKTYV

-844 TVGINS
+844 TVGIS
-850 SSSDVDETKGVLSSC
+850 SSGLDETKGVLSSC

-878 KSNKDQA
+878 NKSNTDQA
-885 GVYRLFRAI
+885 RVYRLFSAI
-894 FDDANSGRMIARMQ
+894 FDDSNSGPMIARMQ

-914 SIKAAAKI
+914 SIKAPARI
-922 LTVQVRE
+922 LTVEAQAE
-929 SSGEGEQ
+929 PQ
-936 RSESRCL
+936 PESRSL
-943 DDEVL
+943 HEVFHFDDNHNHTDSVT
-948 QSDEKKMKNYKDQQD
+948 
-963 GVATASTKPVLI
+963 TASRPALNRK
-975 NNNNNTNKNKYK
+975 
-987 KNNNNNKNDR
+987 
-997 EVTFQFVSCREWV
+997 VTFQFVSSREWI

-1019 ATGKSGTGRSE
+1019 PAGGSGTGRSD
-1030 GGGGGGDSAI
+1030 GGDIAS
-1040 ASLEGFVGKITDAM
+1040 ASLEGFVGKITGAM

>member
-1 MIPALNIHL
+1 M
-10 PNNTGAT
+10 
-17 QNGYLKLF
+17 
-25 NKYRQDVTPTFT
+25 
-37 AVSHPLL
+37 
-44 AYKHKVFSTL
+44 
-54 TPLSNLTAA
+54 
-63 EVLHIIQDLKQG
+63 
-75 GQDRNFFK
+75 
-83 AKKPH
+83 
-88 KTSIIAFVTDIA
+88 
-100 PLNMASVFTF
+100 
-110 DPDLPKLSSPW
+110 
-121 PTIPVSDSVH
+121 
-131 RIVEPRAVLAGGETV
+131 VLAGGETV
-146 PVSDL
+146 PVSHL
-151 ADFGVTRLEA
+151 ADCGVTRLEA
-161 EPQDGPT
+161 EPQYGPT
-168 EYKLHLLLRPRQSFS
+168 EYKLHLLLRPRRSFS
-183 ALSTVHHASGSH
+183 ALSTVHHASG
-195 PSKCAV
+195 PQQSKSGAR
-201 QQGETQSELKPS
+201 QTEAQSEPKHS
-213 RQPLGPTPNSQSRQ
+213 RLPPGPTPSSQSRQ

-252 SPLIVPVLPQT
+252 SALTVPILPQA
-263 EVNLH
+263 VVQLH

-323 EVLRMVLVGN
+323 EVLRMVLVGD

-339 TSELNG
+339 TSDVDG
-345 NTAAGVDH
+345 NAAAGVDH

-363 VTPNHDHASHKI
+363 VTPNHNPASH
-375 TAGSSD
+375 TTTVRSLDSD
-381 SYTSPRSQG
+381 TPLRPEGGTDLQ
-390 VANLPRI
+390 RI
-397 ETEKGE
+397 QLEKGE

-466 HHITSRHGTDEIS
+466 HIKSRHLTEEIS
-479 STEVINY
+479 PTEVINY

-512 PGRLKYRHSTL
+512 PGRSKYRHSTL

-537 VAASGEDR
+537 IAANGEDR
-545 NDSSLGACFSTQ
+545 NDITSGTHLSAQ
-557 DSHSSQSNG
+557 DSHSAQGSG
-566 VDTSRANLILC
+566 VDISKANLILC

-585 IVITK
+585 VVITK
-590 LDLVSSKKILEE
+590 LDLVSSKRILEE

-645 QKISSVREEEIVN
+645 QEMAPVPEEEIGN

-670 DGIGMLHALLRHLPI
+670 DGIGMLHALLCHLPI
-685 PCTVEASSSPDGQS
+685 PCTVEASRSPNAQS
-699 DSRRPAVLFHIDEF
+699 DTWRPAVLFHIDEF
-713 YTPADGHPQT
+713 YTLSDSQPQS

-735 LSGHLRYGTLM
+735 LSGHLRYGTLT

-757 AVEDSLKKV
+757 SVDDSVKKY
-766 IARTKSLPGQ
+766 IHRTKSFPGQ
-776 VGQISQGLRN
+776 VSQDHGLRK
-786 LALSCDDEQWQTS
+786 LALPSDEQRPSS
-799 ADDTVTNHVRNNVSS
+799 ADFTVTTHDRDVSS
-814 LSAPVWQKIYV
+814 LTAPGWEKICV

-831 RLPVRKLL
+831 RLPVRKLQ

-844 TVGINS
+844 TVGIS
-850 SSSDVDETKGVLSSC
+850 SSGFDERKGDHPSC
-865 RVRRGMVLIKPLK
+865 RVRRGMVLIKPLNS
-878 KSNKDQA
+878 SNNHLPPPI
-885 GVYRLFRAI
+885 YRLFSAS
-894 FDDANSGRMIARMQ
+894 FDDFNSRSMMPRMQ

-914 SIKAAAKI
+914 SIKASARI
-922 LTVQVRE
+922 LTVQAEAEEERVPTSPHE
-929 SSGEGEQ
+929 
-936 RSESRCL
+936 L
-943 DDEVL
+943 FLFDDGY
-948 QSDEKKMKNYKDQQD
+948 SHNKDS
-963 GVATASTKPVLI
+963 VATPSSPASK
-975 NNNNNTNKNKYK
+975 
-987 KNNNNNKNDR
+987 R
-997 EVTFQFVSCREWV
+997 EVTFQFVSSREWL
-1010 EIGTQVLVM
+1010 EIGTRVLVM
-1019 ATGKSGTGRSE
+1019 PAGGSGTARSD
-1030 GGGGGGDSAI
+1030 GGDSAN
-1040 ASLEGFVGKITDAM
+1040 ASLEGFVGKITKAM

>member
-1 MIPALNIHL
+1 
-10 PNNTGAT
+10 
-17 QNGYLKLF
+17 
-25 NKYRQDVTPTFT
+25 
-37 AVSHPLL
+37 
-44 AYKHKVFSTL
+44 
-54 TPLSNLTAA
+54 
-63 EVLHIIQDLKQG
+63 
-75 GQDRNFFK
+75 
-83 AKKPH
+83 
-88 KTSIIAFVTDIA
+88 
-100 PLNMASVFTF
+100 MASVFTF

-121 PTIPVSDSVH
+121 PMKPVSDSVH
-131 RIVEPRAVLAGGETV
+131 TTGGARAVLAGGETV

-151 ADFGVTRLEA
+151 ADFGVRRLEA

-168 EYKLHLLLRPRQSFS
+168 EYKLHLLLRPRRSFS
-183 ALSTVHHASGSH
+183 ALSTVHHASEPLLLKSG
-195 PSKCAV
+195 V
-201 QQGETQSELKPS
+201 QQGETQSELKHS

-252 SPLIVPVLPQT
+252 SALIVPVLPQT

-339 TSELNG
+339 ASEVDG
-345 NTAAGVDH
+345 NAAAEVDH

-363 VTPNHDHASHKI
+363 ITPSHDPASH
-375 TAGSSD
+375 TTTVGSSD
-381 SYTSPRSQG
+381 SDTSPRSQG
-390 VANLPRI
+390 GTTLQRI

-466 HHITSRHGTDEIS
+466 HIMSRHGTEIS

-523 RGLVSWAPHWAVCC
+523 RGLVSWAPHWAICC

-545 NDSSLGACFSTQ
+545 NDSTLGACLSAH
-557 DSHSSQSNG
+557 DSHSAQGNG

-626 CNQDPQFRTF
+626 CNQDVQFRTL

-645 QKISSVREEEIVN
+645 QKMPPVPEKEIGN

-685 PCTVEASSSPDGQS
+685 PCTVEAISSLDAQS
-699 DSRRPAVLFHIDEF
+699 DSRRPVVLFHIDEF
-713 YTPADGHPQT
+713 YTPSDSHPQT

-735 LSGHLRYGTLM
+735 LGGHLRYGTLM

-757 AVEDSLKKV
+757 TVDDSLKKG
-766 IARTKSLPGQ
+766 ITRTKSFPGQ
-776 VGQISQGLRN
+776 VGQVSQGLGKPV
-786 LALSCDDEQWQTS
+786 LSCDDQRPSS
-799 ADDTVTNHVRNNVSS
+799 ADYTVTNDVRDTSS
-814 LSAPVWQKIYV
+814 LSAPGWQKIYV

-844 TVGINS
+844 TVGIS
-850 SSSDVDETKGVLSSC
+850 SSGLDETKGVLSSC
-865 RVRRGMVLIKPLK
+865 RVRRGMILIKPLK
-878 KSNKDQA
+878 KSNNDQPP
-885 GVYRLFRAI
+885 VYRLFSAI
-894 FDDANSGRMIARMQ
+894 FDVSNSGPIIARMQ

-914 SIKAAAKI
+914 SIKAPAKI
-922 LTVQVRE
+922 LKVQTAAE
-929 SSGEGEQ
+929 PQ
-936 RSESRCL
+936 PESRSL
-943 DDEVL
+943 LHEVFQFDDNH
-948 QSDEKKMKNYKDQQD
+948 KHKDS
-963 GVATASTKPVLI
+963 ATTTSRPGL
-975 NNNNNTNKNKYK
+975 N
-987 KNNNNNKNDR
+987 R
-997 EVTFQFVSCREWV
+997 EVTFQFVSSREWV

-1019 ATGKSGTGRSE
+1019 PASGSGTGRSD
-1030 GGGGGGDSAI
+1030 GGDSAS
-1040 ASLEGFVGKITDAM
+1040 ASLEGFVGKITRAM

>member
-1 MIPALNIHL
+1 
-10 PNNTGAT
+10 
-17 QNGYLKLF
+17 
-25 NKYRQDVTPTFT
+25 
-37 AVSHPLL
+37 
-44 AYKHKVFSTL
+44 
-54 TPLSNLTAA
+54 
-63 EVLHIIQDLKQG
+63 
-75 GQDRNFFK
+75 
-83 AKKPH
+83 
-88 KTSIIAFVTDIA
+88 
-100 PLNMASVFTF
+100 MASVFTF

-121 PTIPVSDSVH
+121 PTKPVSDSEH
-131 RIVEPRAVLAGGETV
+131 TIGESRAVLAGGETV

-183 ALSTVHHASGSH
+183 ALSTVHNASGPHSL
-195 PSKCAV
+195 KCGV
-201 QQGETQSELKPS
+201 QQGETQSELKHA

-252 SPLIVPVLPQT
+252 SALIVPVLPQT

-290 VSDNGSFVGL
+290 VSDNGGFVGL

-323 EVLRMVLVGN
+323 EVLRMVLVGD

-345 NTAAGVDH
+345 NAAAGVDH

-363 VTPNHDHASHKI
+363 VTPNHDHASHTI
-375 TAGSSD
+375 AAGSSD
-381 SYTSPRSQG
+381 SDTSPRLQDA
-390 VANLPRI
+390 ANLQRI

-466 HHITSRHGTDEIS
+466 HITSRHGSDEIS

-537 VAASGEDR
+537 VPANGEER
-545 NDSSLGACFSTQ
+545 KYSSLGACLSAQ
-557 DSHSSQSNG
+557 NSHSAQGNG

-611 KSSGRQPRLLVPPSD
+611 KSSGRQPRLLVSPSA

-645 QKISSVREEEIVN
+645 QKMCAVPEEEIGN

-685 PCTVEASSSPDGQS
+685 PCTVEASSSPDAQS
-699 DSRRPAVLFHIDEF
+699 DSPGPAVLFHIDEF
-713 YTPADGHPQT
+713 YTPADGQPQT

-735 LSGHLRYGTLM
+735 VGGHLRYGTLM

-757 AVEDSLKKV
+757 AVDDSLKKV
-766 IARTKSLPGQ
+766 IARTKSFPGQ
-776 VGQISQGLRN
+776 VGQTSQGLRK
-786 LALSCDDEQWQTS
+786 LALSCNEQGPAS
-799 ADDTVTNHVRNNVSS
+799 ADYRITNHVRNVSS
-814 LSAPVWQKIYV
+814 HYSAPVWQKIYV

-844 TVGINS
+844 TVGIS
-850 SSSDVDETKGVLSSC
+850 SSSDFDETKGDLSSC
-865 RVRRGMVLIKPLK
+865 RVRRGMVLIKRLN
-878 KSNKDQA
+878 KSNKAQQPA
-885 GVYRLFRAI
+885 VYRLFSAI
-894 FDDANSGRMIARMQ
+894 FDDADSGPMIPRMQ

-922 LTVQVRE
+922 LTVQAQSEAEPEPE
-929 SSGEGEQ
+929 SS
-936 RSESRCL
+936 SS
-943 DDEVL
+943 DEVFL
-948 QSDEKKMKNYKDQQD
+948 SDNMNYNDKD
-963 GVATASTKPVLI
+963 GVVATASKLVL
-975 NNNNNTNKNKYK
+975 K
-987 KNNNNNKNDR
+987 K
-997 EVTFQFVSCREWV
+997 EVTFQFVSSREWV

-1019 ATGKSGTGRSE
+1019 PAGGSGTGRSE
-1030 GGGGGGDSAI
+1030 GGDSAI
-1040 ASLEGFVGKITDAM
+1040 ASLEGFVGKITEAM

>member
-1 MIPALNIHL
+1 
-10 PNNTGAT
+10 
-17 QNGYLKLF
+17 
-25 NKYRQDVTPTFT
+25 
-37 AVSHPLL
+37 
-44 AYKHKVFSTL
+44 
-54 TPLSNLTAA
+54 
-63 EVLHIIQDLKQG
+63 
-75 GQDRNFFK
+75 
-83 AKKPH
+83 
-88 KTSIIAFVTDIA
+88 
-100 PLNMASVFTF
+100 MASVFTF

-121 PTIPVSDSVH
+121 PTKPVSDSVH
-131 RIVEPRAVLAGGETV
+131 TIGEPRAVLAGGGTA

-151 ADFGVTRLEA
+151 AELGVTRLEA

-183 ALSTVHHASGSH
+183 ALSTVHHASGPH
-195 PSKCAV
+195 PLKCGV
-201 QQGETQSELKPS
+201 QQGETQSELKHS

-252 SPLIVPVLPQT
+252 SALIVPVLPQT

-268 LQGPDKLLPGL
+268 LRGPDKLLPGL

-300 TEDELDESLSTLR
+300 TEEELDESLSTLR

-345 NTAAGVDH
+345 NAAAGVDH

-363 VTPNHDHASHKI
+363 VTPNHEHASHTI
-375 TAGSSD
+375 AAGSSD
-381 SYTSPRSQG
+381 SDTSPRSQG
-390 VANLPRI
+390 VANLQRI
-397 ETEKGE
+397 ETEKRE

-449 EIVSG
+449 EIISG

-466 HHITSRHGTDEIS
+466 HITSRPGTDEIS

-545 NDSSLGACFSTQ
+545 KDSSLGACLSAQ
-557 DSHSSQSNG
+557 DSHSAQGNG

-577 LKLNLPIV
+577 LKLNLPTV

-611 KSSGRQPRLLVPPSD
+611 KSSGRQPRLLVSPSD

-645 QKISSVREEEIVN
+645 QKMCPVPEEGIGN

-685 PCTVEASSSPDGQS
+685 PCTVEASSSRDGQS

-735 LSGHLRYGTLM
+735 LGGHLRYGTLM

-766 IARTKSLPGQ
+766 IARTKSFPGQ
-776 VGQISQGLRN
+776 VGQISQGLRK
-786 LALSCDDEQWQTS
+786 LALSCDEQRPSS
-799 ADDTVTNHVRNNVSS
+799 ADDRVTNHIGNVSS
-814 LSAPVWQKIYV
+814 HCHHSAPVWQKIYV

-844 TVGINS
+844 TVGISS
-850 SSSDVDETKGVLSSC
+850 SSSDVDETKGDLSSC
-865 RVRRGMVLIKPLK
+865 RVRRGMVLIKSLN
-878 KSNKDQA
+878 KSNKAQPV
-885 GVYRLFRAI
+885 VYRLFSAI
-894 FDDANSGRMIARMQ
+894 FDDANSGGRMIARMQ

-922 LTVQVRE
+922 LTVQAQSE
-929 SSGEGEQ
+929 AQ
-936 RSESRCL
+936 AESRCL
-943 DDEVL
+943 DEFFLSPDNNNNY
-948 QSDEKKMKNYKDQQD
+948 SDKD
-963 GVATASTKPVLI
+963 GGVVATASKPVL
-975 NNNNNTNKNKYK
+975 K
-987 KNNNNNKNDR
+987 R
-997 EVTFQFVSCREWV
+997 EVTFQFVSSREWV

-1019 ATGKSGTGRSE
+1019 PAAGSGTGRSE
-1030 GGGGGGDSAI
+1030 GGDSAI
-1040 ASLEGFVGKITDAM
+1040 ASLEGFVGKITEAM

>member
-1 MIPALNIHL
+1 M
-10 PNNTGAT
+10 
-17 QNGYLKLF
+17 
-25 NKYRQDVTPTFT
+25 V
-37 AVSHPLL
+37 
-44 AYKHKVFSTL
+44 L
-54 TPLSNLTAA
+54 T
-63 EVLHIIQDLKQG
+63 
-75 GQDRNFFK
+75 
-83 AKKPH
+83 
-88 KTSIIAFVTDIA
+88 
-100 PLNMASVFTF
+100 
-110 DPDLPKLSSPW
+110 
-121 PTIPVSDSVH
+121 
-131 RIVEPRAVLAGGETV
+131 GGETLS
-146 PVSDL
+146 VSHL
-151 ADFGVTRLEA
+151 ADCGVSRLEA

-168 EYKLHLLLRPRQSFS
+168 EYKLHLLLRPRRSFS
-183 ALSTVHHASGSH
+183 ALSTVHDASGPH
-195 PSKCAV
+195 QSKSGV
-201 QQGETQSELKPS
+201 RQELFRLP
-213 RQPLGPTPNSQSRQ
+213 PGPTPNSQSRQ

-252 SPLIVPVLPQT
+252 SALVVPVLPQT

-268 LQGPDKLLPGL
+268 LQGPEKLLPGL

-323 EVLRMVLVGN
+323 EVLRMVLVGD

-339 TSELNG
+339 TRDVDG
-345 NTAAGVDH
+345 NAAAGLDH

-363 VTPNHDHASHKI
+363 VTPNHEP
-375 TAGSSD
+375 AGHTTTVGSLD
-381 SYTSPRSQG
+381 SVTPPRFQG
-390 VANLPRI
+390 GTNLQRI
-397 ETEKGE
+397 EVEKGE
-403 SQTEQLRVLLI
+403 SHTEQLRVLLI

-466 HHITSRHGTDEIS
+466 HITSRHLTDEIS
-479 STEVINY
+479 PTEVINY

-493 WIDIHNASEPGRLV
+493 WIDIHNASDPGRLV

-512 PGRLKYRHSTL
+512 PGRSKYRHSTL

-537 VAASGEDR
+537 IAASGEDR
-545 NDSSLGACFSTQ
+545 MDSTSRTTCLSGQ
-557 DSHSSQSNG
+557 DSHIAQGSG

-585 IVITK
+585 VVITK

-645 QKISSVREEEIVN
+645 QKMAPVPEEEIGTV
-658 LVPIVLTSAVRG
+658 VPIVLTSAVRG

-685 PCTVEASSSPDGQS
+685 PCTVEARSSPNTKS
-699 DSRRPAVLFHIDEF
+699 DPLSPAVLFHIDEF
-713 YTPADGHPQT
+713 YTFSDSQPQS
-723 GFNGSKGTRGLV
+723 GSNGSKGTRGFV
-735 LSGHLRYGTLM
+735 LSGHVRYGTLM
-746 IGDELLVGPFT
+746 VGDELLVGPFT
-757 AVEDSLKKV
+757 SIDDYAKKS
-766 IARTKSLPGQ
+766 IHRTKSFPGQ
-776 VGQISQGLRN
+776 VSQGLPK
-786 LALSCDDEQWQTS
+786 LALPNDEERPSS
-799 ADDTVTNHVRNNVSS
+799 ADYTVTDHDRDISS
-814 LSAPVWQKIYV
+814 LSTSGWQKICV

-844 TVGINS
+844 TVGIS
-850 SSSDVDETKGVLSSC
+850 SSGLDETKGDRDLPSR
-865 RVRRGMVLIKPLK
+865 RVRRGMVLIRPLNG
-878 KSNKDQA
+878 SNSNNHLA
-885 GVYRLFRAI
+885 PPMYRLFSGI
-894 FDDANSGRMIARMQ
+894 FDDLNSRSMMPRMQ

-914 SIKAAAKI
+914 SIKASAKI
-922 LTVQVRE
+922 LTVQTQVEPQRVRT
-929 SSGEGEQ
+929 SP
-936 RSESRCL
+936 
-943 DDEVL
+943 DEVFL
-948 QSDEKKMKNYKDQQD
+948 FGDNYSRHKDSLPTLSRP
-963 GVATASTKPVLI
+963 AF
-975 NNNNNTNKNKYK
+975 
-987 KNNNNNKNDR
+987 DR
-997 EVTFQFVSCREWV
+997 EVTFQFVSSREWV
-1010 EIGTQVLVM
+1010 EIGGQVLIM
-1019 ATGKSGTGRSE
+1019 PAGGSGMGRSD
-1030 GGGGGGDSAI
+1030 GGDSSS
-1040 ASLEGFVGKITDAM
+1040 ASLEGFVGKITKAM

>member
-1 MIPALNIHL
+1 ML
-10 PNNTGAT
+10 
-17 QNGYLKLF
+17 Q
-25 NKYRQDVTPTFT
+25 
-37 AVSHPLL
+37 
-44 AYKHKVFSTL
+44 
-54 TPLSNLTAA
+54 
-63 EVLHIIQDLKQG
+63 IQH
-75 GQDRNFFK
+75 F
-83 AKKPH
+83 
-88 KTSIIAFVTDIA
+88 
-100 PLNMASVFTF
+100 NMASVFTF
-110 DPDLPKLSSPW
+110 DPNPPKLSSPW
-121 PTIPVSDSVH
+121 PTKPVSDSVH
-131 RIVEPRAVLAGGETV
+131 TTGEARMALAGGETV
-146 PVSDL
+146 PVSHL
-151 ADFGVTRLEA
+151 ADYGVTRLEA

-168 EYKLHLLLRPRQSFS
+168 EYKLHLLLRPRRSFS

-195 PSKCAV
+195 QSKSGV
-201 QQGETQSELKPS
+201 RQMETQSEPKHSRLPS
-213 RQPLGPTPNSQSRQ
+213 GPTPNSQSRQ

-252 SPLIVPVLPQT
+252 SALVVPILPQT
-263 EVNLH
+263 VVKLH
-268 LQGPDKLLPGL
+268 LHGPDKLLPGL
-279 EESQGALYEIG
+279 EESQGTLYEIG

-339 TSELNG
+339 TSDVDG
-345 NTAAGVDH
+345 NAAAGVDH

-363 VTPNHDHASHKI
+363 VTPNHDPASH
-375 TAGSSD
+375 TTTVESLDSD
-381 SYTSPRSQG
+381 TPPRSEG
-390 VANLPRI
+390 GTNLQRI
-397 ETEKGE
+397 EFEKGE

-466 HHITSRHGTDEIS
+466 HITSRHFNDEIS
-479 STEVINY
+479 PTEVINY

-512 PGRLKYRHSTL
+512 PGRSKYRHSTL
-523 RGLVSWAPHWAVCC
+523 RGLVSWAPHWAICC
-537 VAASGEDR
+537 IAASGEDG
-545 NDSSLGACFSTQ
+545 NDSTSGAYLSTQ
-557 DSHSSQSNG
+557 DSHSAQGSG

-585 IVITK
+585 VIITK
-590 LDLVSSKKILEE
+590 LDLVPSKRILEE

-611 KSSGRQPRLLVPPSD
+611 KSSGRQPGLLVPPSD

-645 QKISSVREEEIVN
+645 QKMPPVPEEEIGN

-670 DGIGMLHALLRHLPI
+670 DGIGMLHALLCHLPI
-685 PCTVEASSSPDGQS
+685 PCTAEASSSPNAQS
-699 DSRRPAVLFHIDEF
+699 DTWRPAILFHIDEF
-713 YTPADGHPQT
+713 YTLSDSQPQSS
-723 GFNGSKGTRGLV
+723 FNGSKGTRGLV

-757 AVEDSLKKV
+757 SVDDSVKKY
-766 IARTKSLPGQ
+766 IHRTKSFPGQ
-776 VGQISQGLRN
+776 VSQGQGLRK
-786 LALSCDDEQWQTS
+786 LAISSDEQRPSS
-799 ADDTVTNHVRNNVSS
+799 ADFTVTNHDRDVSS
-814 LSAPVWQKIYV
+814 LTAPGWQKLCV

-831 RLPVRKLL
+831 RLPVRKLQ

-844 TVGINS
+844 TVGIS
-850 SSSDVDETKGVLSSC
+850 SSGVDETEGDHPLC
-865 RVRRGMVLIKPLK
+865 RVRRGMVLIKPLDS
-878 KSNKDQA
+878 SNNHLPPPIYQ
-885 GVYRLFRAI
+885 LFSAS
-894 FDDANSGRMIARMQ
+894 FDDFNSRSMMPRMQ
-908 VTVYIA
+908 VAVYIA
-914 SIKAAAKI
+914 SIKASARI
-922 LTVQVRE
+922 LTVQAEAEAARVPT
-929 SSGEGEQ
+929 SP
-936 RSESRCL
+936 
-943 DDEVL
+943 DEVFFF
-948 QSDEKKMKNYKDQQD
+948 D
-963 GVATASTKPVLI
+963 GGYSHEDSVATPPSPAS
-975 NNNNNTNKNKYK
+975 N
-987 KNNNNNKNDR
+987 R
-997 EVTFQFVSCREWV
+997 EVTFQFVSSREWL
-1010 EIGTQVLVM
+1010 EIGTRVLVM
-1019 ATGKSGTGRSE
+1019 PAGGSGAARSD
-1030 GGGGGGDSAI
+1030 GGDSAN
-1040 ASLEGFVGKITDAM
+1040 ASLEGFVGKITKAI

>member
-1 MIPALNIHL
+1 
-10 PNNTGAT
+10 
-17 QNGYLKLF
+17 
-25 NKYRQDVTPTFT
+25 
-37 AVSHPLL
+37 
-44 AYKHKVFSTL
+44 
-54 TPLSNLTAA
+54 
-63 EVLHIIQDLKQG
+63 
-75 GQDRNFFK
+75 
-83 AKKPH
+83 
-88 KTSIIAFVTDIA
+88 
-100 PLNMASVFTF
+100 MASVFTF

-121 PTIPVSDSVH
+121 PTKPVSDSVH
-131 RIVEPRAVLAGGETV
+131 TIGEPRAVLAWGGTV

-183 ALSTVHHASGSH
+183 ALSTVHHASGPH
-195 PSKCAV
+195 PSKCGV
-201 QQGETQSELKPS
+201 QQGETQSELKHC

-252 SPLIVPVLPQT
+252 SALIVPVLPQT
-263 EVNLH
+263 EVNLR

-345 NTAAGVDH
+345 NAAAGVDH
-353 TENLWVAEAL
+353 MENLWVAEAL
-363 VTPNHDHASHKI
+363 VTPNHDHTSH
-375 TAGSSD
+375 TTTVGSSD
-381 SYTSPRSQG
+381 SDTSRRSQG
-390 VANLPRI
+390 LANLQRI

-466 HHITSRHGTDEIS
+466 HITSRHGTDEIS

-545 NDSSLGACFSTQ
+545 NDSLLGACLSAQ
-557 DSHSSQSNG
+557 DSHSAQGNG

-645 QKISSVREEEIVN
+645 QKMPSVPEEEIGN

-685 PCTVEASSSPDGQS
+685 PCTVEASSSPDAQL

-713 YTPADGHPQT
+713 YTSADSHPQT
-723 GFNGSKGTRGLV
+723 GFNGSKSKSTRALV
-735 LSGHLRYGTLM
+735 LGGHLRYGTLM

-757 AVEDSLKKV
+757 AVDDPLKKV
-766 IARTKSLPGQ
+766 ITRTKSFPGQ
-776 VGQISQGLRN
+776 VGQISQGLRK
-786 LALSCDDEQWQTS
+786 LALSCDEQGPSS
-799 ADDTVTNHVRNNVSS
+799 ADYTVTNHVRNVSS
-814 LSAPVWQKIYV
+814 LSAAPVWQKIYV

-844 TVGINS
+844 TVGIS
-850 SSSDVDETKGVLSSC
+850 SSGLDETKGVLSSC
-865 RVRRGMVLIKPLK
+865 RVRRGMVLIKPVN
-878 KSNKDQA
+878 KSNKDQPP
-885 GVYRLFRAI
+885 VYGLFSAI
-894 FDDANSGRMIARMQ
+894 FDDSNSGGMIPRMQ

-914 SIKAAAKI
+914 SIKAPAKI
-922 LTVQVRE
+922 LTVQA
-929 SSGEGEQ
+929 Q
-936 RSESRCL
+936 AKPQPESRSL
-943 DDEVL
+943 HEVFL
-948 QSDEKKMKNYKDQQD
+948 SDNNYNDKDS
-963 GVATASTKPVLI
+963 VATASKPVL
-975 NNNNNTNKNKYK
+975 N
-987 KNNNNNKNDR
+987 R
-997 EVTFQFVSCREWV
+997 EVTFQFVSSREWV

-1019 ATGKSGTGRSE
+1019 PAAGSGTGRSE
-1030 GGGGGGDSAI
+1030 GGNSAI
-1040 ASLEGFVGKITDAM
+1040 ASLEGFVGKITEAM

>member
-1 MIPALNIHL
+1 
-10 PNNTGAT
+10 
-17 QNGYLKLF
+17 
-25 NKYRQDVTPTFT
+25 
-37 AVSHPLL
+37 
-44 AYKHKVFSTL
+44 
-54 TPLSNLTAA
+54 
-63 EVLHIIQDLKQG
+63 
-75 GQDRNFFK
+75 
-83 AKKPH
+83 
-88 KTSIIAFVTDIA
+88 
-100 PLNMASVFTF
+100 MASVFTF

-121 PTIPVSDSVH
+121 PTKPVSDSVH
-131 RIVEPRAVLAGGETV
+131 TIGEPRAVLAGGGTV

-183 ALSTVHHASGSH
+183 TLSTVHHASGPH
-195 PSKCAV
+195 PSKCGV
-201 QQGETQSELKPS
+201 QQGETQSELKHS
-213 RQPLGPTPNSQSRQ
+213 RQPLGPTPNSQLRQ

-252 SPLIVPVLPQT
+252 SALIVPVLPQT
-263 EVNLH
+263 AVNLH

-345 NTAAGVDH
+345 NAAAGVDH

-363 VTPNHDHASHKI
+363 VSPNHDHASHTTKVE
-375 TAGSSD
+375 SSD
-381 SYTSPRSQG
+381 SDKSPRSQG
-390 VANLPRI
+390 VANVRRI
-397 ETEKGE
+397 ENEKGE

-466 HHITSRHGTDEIS
+466 HITSRHGTDEIS

-545 NDSSLGACFSTQ
+545 NDSSLGACLSAP
-557 DSHSSQSNG
+557 DSHSAQGNG

-611 KSSGRQPRLLVPPSD
+611 KSSGRQPRLLIPPSD

-636 AKENEYKVL
+636 AKENEHKVL
-645 QKISSVREEEIVN
+645 QKMCPVREEEIGD

-685 PCTVEASSSPDGQS
+685 PCTVEASSSPDAEL
-699 DSRRPAVLFHIDEF
+699 DSRKPAVLFHIDES

-723 GFNGSKGTRGLV
+723 GSNGCKGRRGFV
-735 LSGHLRYGTLM
+735 LGGHLRYGTLM
-746 IGDELLVGPFT
+746 IGDELLIGPFT
-757 AVEDSLKKV
+757 AVDDPLRKV

-776 VGQISQGLRN
+776 VGQISQGLRK
-786 LALSCDDEQWQTS
+786 LALSCDEQGPS
-799 ADDTVTNHVRNNVSS
+799 SGDYTVTNHVRNVSS

-839 AGQFG
+839 AGQVG
-844 TVGINS
+844 TVGIS
-850 SSSDVDETKGVLSSC
+850 SSGLDETKGVLSSC
-865 RVRRGMVLIKPLK
+865 RVRRGMVLIKPLNK
-878 KSNKDQA
+878 CNKDQPR
-885 GVYRLFRAI
+885 VYRLFSAI
-894 FDDANSGRMIARMQ
+894 FDDSDSGAMIARMQ

-914 SIKAAAKI
+914 SIKAPAKI
-922 LTVQVRE
+922 LRVQVQTE
-929 SSGEGEQ
+929 AQ
-936 RSESRCL
+936 PESRSL
-943 DDEVL
+943 HAVSPSEN
-948 QSDEKKMKNYKDQQD
+948 NYNDKDS
-963 GVATASTKPVLI
+963 VATASKPAL
-975 NNNNNTNKNKYK
+975 N
-987 KNNNNNKNDR
+987 R
-997 EVTFQFVSCREWV
+997 EVTFQFVSSREWV
-1010 EIGTQVLVM
+1010 QIGTQVLVM
-1019 ATGKSGTGRSE
+1019 MPAAGSGTGRSQ
-1030 GGGGGGDSAI
+1030 GGDSAI
-1040 ASLEGFVGKITDAM
+1040 ASLEGFVGKITEAM

>member
-1 MIPALNIHL
+1 M
-10 PNNTGAT
+10 
-17 QNGYLKLF
+17 
-25 NKYRQDVTPTFT
+25 V
-37 AVSHPLL
+37 
-44 AYKHKVFSTL
+44 L
-54 TPLSNLTAA
+54 T
-63 EVLHIIQDLKQG
+63 
-75 GQDRNFFK
+75 
-83 AKKPH
+83 
-88 KTSIIAFVTDIA
+88 
-100 PLNMASVFTF
+100 
-110 DPDLPKLSSPW
+110 
-121 PTIPVSDSVH
+121 
-131 RIVEPRAVLAGGETV
+131 GGETV
-146 PVSDL
+146 PVSHL
-151 ADFGVTRLEA
+151 ADCGVSRLEA

-168 EYKLHLLLRPRQSFS
+168 EYKLHLLLRPRRSFS
-183 ALSTVHHASGSH
+183 ALSTVHDASGPH
-195 PSKCAV
+195 QSKSGV
-201 QQGETQSELKPS
+201 RQELFRLP
-213 RQPLGPTPNSQSRQ
+213 PGPTPNSQSRQ

-252 SPLIVPVLPQT
+252 SALVVPVLPQT

-268 LQGPDKLLPGL
+268 LQGPEKLLPGL

-323 EVLRMVLVGN
+323 EVLRMVLVGD

-339 TSELNG
+339 TRDVDG
-345 NTAAGVDH
+345 NAAAGLDH

-363 VTPNHDHASHKI
+363 VTPNHEP
-375 TAGSSD
+375 AGHTTTVGSLD
-381 SYTSPRSQG
+381 SVTPPRFQG
-390 VANLPRI
+390 GTNLQRI
-397 ETEKGE
+397 EVEKGE
-403 SQTEQLRVLLI
+403 SHTEQLRVLLI

-466 HHITSRHGTDEIS
+466 HITSRHLTDEIS
-479 STEVINY
+479 PTEVINY

-493 WIDIHNASEPGRLV
+493 WIDIHNASDPGRLV

-512 PGRLKYRHSTL
+512 PGRSKYRHSTL

-537 VAASGEDR
+537 IAASGEDR
-545 NDSSLGACFSTQ
+545 KDSTSRTTCLSGQ
-557 DSHSSQSNG
+557 DSHSAQGNG

-585 IVITK
+585 VVITK

-645 QKISSVREEEIVN
+645 QKMAPVPEEEIGTV
-658 LVPIVLTSAVRG
+658 VPIVLTSAVRG

-685 PCTVEASSSPDGQS
+685 PCTVEARSSPNTQS
-699 DSRRPAVLFHIDEF
+699 DPLSPAVLFHIDEF
-713 YTPADGHPQT
+713 YTFSDSQPQS
-723 GFNGSKGTRGLV
+723 GSNGSKGTRGFV
-735 LSGHLRYGTLM
+735 LSGHVRYGTLM
-746 IGDELLVGPFT
+746 VGDELLVGPFT
-757 AVEDSLKKV
+757 SIDDYAKKS
-766 IARTKSLPGQ
+766 IHRTKSFPGQ
-776 VGQISQGLRN
+776 VSQGLPK
-786 LALSCDDEQWQTS
+786 LALPNDEERPSS
-799 ADDTVTNHVRNNVSS
+799 ADYTVTDHDRDISS
-814 LSAPVWQKIYV
+814 LSTSGWQKICV

-844 TVGINS
+844 TVGIS
-850 SSSDVDETKGVLSSC
+850 SSGLDETKGDRDLPSR
-865 RVRRGMVLIKPLK
+865 RVRRGMVLIRPLNGSH
-878 KSNKDQA
+878 SNNHLA
-885 GVYRLFRAI
+885 PPMYRLFSGI
-894 FDDANSGRMIARMQ
+894 FDDLNSRSMMPRMQ

-914 SIKAAAKI
+914 SIKASAKI
-922 LTVQVRE
+922 LTVQTQVEPQRVRT
-929 SSGEGEQ
+929 SP
-936 RSESRCL
+936 
-943 DDEVL
+943 DEVFL
-948 QSDEKKMKNYKDQQD
+948 FGDNYSRHKDSLPTLSRP
-963 GVATASTKPVLI
+963 AF
-975 NNNNNTNKNKYK
+975 
-987 KNNNNNKNDR
+987 DR
-997 EVTFQFVSCREWV
+997 EVTFQFVSSREWV
-1010 EIGTQVLVM
+1010 EIGGQVLIM
-1019 ATGKSGTGRSE
+1019 PAGGSGMGRSD
-1030 GGGGGGDSAI
+1030 GGDSAS
-1040 ASLEGFVGKITDAM
+1040 ASLEGFVGKITKAM

>member
-1 MIPALNIHL
+1 
-10 PNNTGAT
+10 
-17 QNGYLKLF
+17 
-25 NKYRQDVTPTFT
+25 
-37 AVSHPLL
+37 
-44 AYKHKVFSTL
+44 
-54 TPLSNLTAA
+54 
-63 EVLHIIQDLKQG
+63 
-75 GQDRNFFK
+75 
-83 AKKPH
+83 
-88 KTSIIAFVTDIA
+88 
-100 PLNMASVFTF
+100 MASVFTF

-121 PTIPVSDSVH
+121 PTKPASDSVH
-131 RIVEPRAVLAGGETV
+131 TIREPRAALVGGGPV

-151 ADFGVTRLEA
+151 ADFGVTRLKA

-168 EYKLHLLLRPRQSFS
+168 EYKLHLLLRPRQSFC
-183 ALSTVHHASGSH
+183 ALSTVHHASGPH
-195 PSKCAV
+195 PSKYGV
-201 QQGETQSELKPS
+201 QQGGTQSELKHS
-213 RQPLGPTPNSQSRQ
+213 SQPLGSTPNSQSRQ

-247 HSSSK
+247 HSTSK
-252 SPLIVPVLPQT
+252 SALIVPVLPQT

-300 TEDELDESLSTLR
+300 TGDELDESLSTLR

-323 EVLRMVLVGN
+323 EILRMVLVGN

-345 NTAAGVDH
+345 NAAAGVDH

-363 VTPNHDHASHKI
+363 VTPNHDHASH
-375 TAGSSD
+375 TLRVGSSD
-381 SYTSPRSQG
+381 SDTSPRSQG
-390 VANLPRI
+390 IANLQRI
-397 ETEKGE
+397 ENEKGE

-466 HHITSRHGTDEIS
+466 HITSRHGTNEIS

-545 NDSSLGACFSTQ
+545 NDSSLGACLSAQ
-557 DSHSSQSNG
+557 DSHSAQGNG

-645 QKISSVREEEIVN
+645 QKMPSVPEEEIGH

-670 DGIGMLHALLRHLPI
+670 DGIGMLHTLLRHLPI
-685 PCTVEASSSPDGQS
+685 PCTVEASSSPDAQS

-713 YTPADGHPQT
+713 YTLADSHPQT

-735 LSGHLRYGTLM
+735 LGGHLRYGTL
-746 IGDELLVGPFT
+746 INGDELLVGPFT
-757 AVEDSLKKV
+757 AADDSLKKV
-766 IARTKSLPGQ
+766 ITRTKSLPGQ
-776 VGQISQGLRN
+776 VGQISQGLRK
-786 LALSCDDEQWQTS
+786 LALSYDQQGPSS
-799 ADDTVTNHVRNNVSS
+799 ADYTVANHVRNVSS

-844 TVGINS
+844 TVGIS
-850 SSSDVDETKGVLSSC
+850 SSGLDETKGVLASC
-865 RVRRGMVLIKPLK
+865 RVRRGMVLIKPLN
-878 KSNKDQA
+878 KSNKDQPP
-885 GVYRLFRAI
+885 VYRLFSAI
-894 FDDANSGRMIARMQ
+894 FDDSNSGRIIPRMQ

-922 LTVQVRE
+922 LTVQAQAE
-929 SSGEGEQ
+929 PQPEP
-936 RSESRCL
+936 RS
-943 DDEVL
+943 DN
-948 QSDEKKMKNYKDQQD
+948 NYNDKDS
-963 GVATASTKPVLI
+963 VAAASKPVL
-975 NNNNNTNKNKYK
+975 N
-987 KNNNNNKNDR
+987 R
-997 EVTFQFVSCREWV
+997 EVTFQFVSSREWV

-1019 ATGKSGTGRSE
+1019 PAGGSGTGRSE
-1030 GGGGGGDSAI
+1030 GGDSAI
-1040 ASLEGFVGKITDAM
+1040 ASLEGFVGKIMDAM

>member
-1 MIPALNIHL
+1 
-10 PNNTGAT
+10 
-17 QNGYLKLF
+17 
-25 NKYRQDVTPTFT
+25 
-37 AVSHPLL
+37 
-44 AYKHKVFSTL
+44 
-54 TPLSNLTAA
+54 
-63 EVLHIIQDLKQG
+63 
-75 GQDRNFFK
+75 
-83 AKKPH
+83 
-88 KTSIIAFVTDIA
+88 
-100 PLNMASVFTF
+100 MASVFTF

-121 PTIPVSDSVH
+121 PTKPVSDSVH
-131 RIVEPRAVLAGGETV
+131 TIGEPRAVLAGGGTV

-151 ADFGVTRLEA
+151 ADFGVARLEA

-183 ALSTVHHASGSH
+183 TLSTVHHASGPH
-195 PSKCAV
+195 PSKCGV
-201 QQGETQSELKPS
+201 QQGETQSELKHF

-252 SPLIVPVLPQT
+252 SALIVPVLPQT
-263 EVNLH
+263 AVNLH

-345 NTAAGVDH
+345 NAAAGVDH

-363 VTPNHDHASHKI
+363 VSPNHDHASH
-375 TAGSSD
+375 TTTVESSD
-381 SYTSPRSQG
+381 SDKSPRSQG
-390 VANLPRI
+390 AANVRRI

-466 HHITSRHGTDEIS
+466 HITSRHGTDEIS

-545 NDSSLGACFSTQ
+545 NDSSLGACLFAP
-557 DSHSSQSNG
+557 DSHSAQGNG

-611 KSSGRQPRLLVPPSD
+611 KSSGRQPRLLIPPSD

-636 AKENEYKVL
+636 AKENEHKVL
-645 QKISSVREEEIVN
+645 QKMCPVREEEIGD

-685 PCTVEASSSPDGQS
+685 PCTVEASSSPDAEL
-699 DSRRPAVLFHIDEF
+699 DSRKPAVLFHIDEF

-723 GFNGSKGTRGLV
+723 GSNGCKGTRGLV
-735 LSGHLRYGTLM
+735 LGGHLRYGTLM
-746 IGDELLVGPFT
+746 IGDELLIGPFT
-757 AVEDSLKKV
+757 AVEDPLRKV
-766 IARTKSLPGQ
+766 IARTKSFPGQ
-776 VGQISQGLRN
+776 VGQISQGLRK
-786 LALSCDDEQWQTS
+786 LALSCDEQGPS
-799 ADDTVTNHVRNNVSS
+799 SGDYTVTNHVRNVSS

-839 AGQFG
+839 AGQVG
-844 TVGINS
+844 TVGIS
-850 SSSDVDETKGVLSSC
+850 SSGLDETKGVLSSC
-865 RVRRGMVLIKPLK
+865 RVRRGMVLIKPLNK
-878 KSNKDQA
+878 CNKDQPR
-885 GVYRLFRAI
+885 VYRLFSAI
-894 FDDANSGRMIARMQ
+894 FDDSDSGAMIARMQ

-914 SIKAAAKI
+914 SIKAPAKI
-922 LTVQVRE
+922 LTVQVQTE
-929 SSGEGEQ
+929 AQ
-936 RSESRCL
+936 PESRSL
-943 DDEVL
+943 HAVSP
-948 QSDEKKMKNYKDQQD
+948 SDNNYNDKD
-963 GVATASTKPVLI
+963 GVATASKPVL
-975 NNNNNTNKNKYK
+975 N
-987 KNNNNNKNDR
+987 R
-997 EVTFQFVSCREWV
+997 EVTFQFVSSREWV

-1019 ATGKSGTGRSE
+1019 LPAGGSGTGRSQ
-1030 GGGGGGDSAI
+1030 GGDSAI
-1040 ASLEGFVGKITDAM
+1040 ASLEGFVGKITEAV

>member
-1 MIPALNIHL
+1 
-10 PNNTGAT
+10 
-17 QNGYLKLF
+17 
-25 NKYRQDVTPTFT
+25 
-37 AVSHPLL
+37 
-44 AYKHKVFSTL
+44 
-54 TPLSNLTAA
+54 
-63 EVLHIIQDLKQG
+63 
-75 GQDRNFFK
+75 
-83 AKKPH
+83 
-88 KTSIIAFVTDIA
+88 
-100 PLNMASVFTF
+100 MASVFTF

-121 PTIPVSDSVH
+121 PTKPVSDSVH
-131 RIVEPRAVLAGGETV
+131 TIGEPRAVLVGGGTV

-183 ALSTVHHASGSH
+183 TLSTVHHASGPH
-195 PSKCAV
+195 PSKCGV
-201 QQGETQSELKPS
+201 QQGETQSELKHS
-213 RQPLGPTPNSQSRQ
+213 RQPLGPTPNSQLRQ

-252 SPLIVPVLPQT
+252 SALIVPVLPQT
-263 EVNLH
+263 AVNLH

-300 TEDELDESLSTLR
+300 TEDELDESLSTLH

-333 CKWTEN
+333 TKWTEN
-339 TSELNG
+339 TSGLNG
-345 NTAAGVDH
+345 NAAAGVDH

-363 VTPNHDHASHKI
+363 VSPNHDHASH
-375 TAGSSD
+375 TTTVEPSD
-381 SYTSPRSQG
+381 SDKSPRSQG
-390 VANLPRI
+390 VANVRRI
-397 ETEKGE
+397 ESEKGE

-466 HHITSRHGTDEIS
+466 HITSRHGTGEIS

-545 NDSSLGACFSTQ
+545 NDSSLGACLSAP
-557 DSHSSQSNG
+557 DSHSAQGNG

-611 KSSGRQPRLLVPPSD
+611 KSSGRQPRLLIPPSD

-636 AKENEYKVL
+636 AKENEHKVL
-645 QKISSVREEEIVN
+645 QKMCPVREEELGD

-685 PCTVEASSSPDGQS
+685 PCTVEASSSPDAEL
-699 DSRRPAVLFHIDEF
+699 DSRKPAVLFHIDES

-723 GFNGSKGTRGLV
+723 GSNGCKGTRGLV
-735 LSGHLRYGTLM
+735 LGGHLRYGTLM
-746 IGDELLVGPFT
+746 IGDELLIGPFT
-757 AVEDSLKKV
+757 AVDDPLRKV
-766 IARTKSLPGQ
+766 IARTKSFPGQ
-776 VGQISQGLRN
+776 VGQISQGLRK
-786 LALSCDDEQWQTS
+786 LALSCDEQGPS
-799 ADDTVTNHVRNNVSS
+799 SGDYTVTNHVRNVSS

-839 AGQFG
+839 AGQVG
-844 TVGINS
+844 TVGIS
-850 SSSDVDETKGVLSSC
+850 SSGLDETKGVLSSC
-865 RVRRGMVLIKPLK
+865 RVRRGMVLIKPLNK
-878 KSNKDQA
+878 CNKDQPR
-885 GVYRLFRAI
+885 VYRLFSAI
-894 FDDANSGRMIARMQ
+894 FDDSDSGAMIARMQ

-914 SIKAAAKI
+914 SIKAPAKI
-922 LTVQVRE
+922 LTVQVQTE
-929 SSGEGEQ
+929 TQ
-936 RSESRCL
+936 PESRSL
-943 DDEVL
+943 HAVSPSEN
-948 QSDEKKMKNYKDQQD
+948 NYNDKDS
-963 GVATASTKPVLI
+963 VATASKPVL
-975 NNNNNTNKNKYK
+975 N
-987 KNNNNNKNDR
+987 R
-997 EVTFQFVSCREWV
+997 EVTFQFVSSREWV

-1019 ATGKSGTGRSE
+1019 MPAGGSGTGRSQ
-1030 GGGGGGDSAI
+1030 GGDSAI
-1040 ASLEGFVGKITDAM
+1040 ASLEGFVGKITEAM

>member
-1 MIPALNIHL
+1 
-10 PNNTGAT
+10 
-17 QNGYLKLF
+17 
-25 NKYRQDVTPTFT
+25 
-37 AVSHPLL
+37 
-44 AYKHKVFSTL
+44 
-54 TPLSNLTAA
+54 
-63 EVLHIIQDLKQG
+63 
-75 GQDRNFFK
+75 
-83 AKKPH
+83 
-88 KTSIIAFVTDIA
+88 
-100 PLNMASVFTF
+100 MASIFTF

-121 PTIPVSDSVH
+121 PTKPVSDSVH
-131 RIVEPRAVLAGGETV
+131 TIVEPRAVLAGGETV

-183 ALSTVHHASGSH
+183 ALSTVHHASGSQ
-195 PSKCAV
+195 PSKCGV
-201 QQGETQSELKPS
+201 QQGETQSELKSS

-252 SPLIVPVLPQT
+252 SALIVPVLPQT

-268 LQGPDKLLPGL
+268 LQGPDTLLPGL

-290 VSDNGSFVGL
+290 VSDSGSFVGL

-333 CKWTEN
+333 CKWTES

-363 VTPNHDHASHKI
+363 VTPNHDHASHTI

-390 VANLPRI
+390 VANLSRI

-466 HHITSRHGTDEIS
+466 HHITSRHGTDEIP

-493 WIDIHNASEPGRLV
+493 WIDIHIASEPGRLV

-523 RGLVSWAPHWAVCC
+523 RGLVSLAPHWAVCC
-537 VAASGEDR
+537 VPASGEDR
-545 NDSSLGACFSTQ
+545 NDSSSLGACLSAQ
-557 DSHSSQSNG
+557 DSHSAQSNNG

-645 QKISSVREEEIVN
+645 QKMFPDQEEEIVN

-685 PCTVEASSSPDGQS
+685 PCTVEASSSPDAQP
-699 DSRRPAVLFHIDEF
+699 DSRRPVVLFHIDEF

-723 GFNGSKGTRGLV
+723 GFNGSKGTQGIRGLV
-735 LSGHLRYGTLM
+735 LGGHLRYGTLM
-746 IGDELLVGPFT
+746 IGDELLIGPFT

-766 IARTKSLPGQ
+766 ISRTKSFPGQ
-776 VGQISQGLRN
+776 VGQIRQGLRN
-786 LALSCDDEQWQTS
+786 LALSCDEQRPSS
-799 ADDTVTNHVRNNVSS
+799 ADDTVTDDVRKNASS

-850 SSSDVDETKGVLSSC
+850 SSDVDDETKAVLSSC

-878 KSNKDQA
+878 KSNKDQDQA
-885 GVYRLFRAI
+885 RVYRLFRAI

-922 LTVQVRE
+922 LTVQVGQQSE
-929 SSGEGEQ
+929 AQ
-936 RSESRCL
+936 PSESRSSL
-943 DDEVL
+943 DDLVL
-948 QSDEKKMKNYKDQQD
+948 SDEKKKKNYKDQQD
-963 GVATASTKPVLI
+963 GVATTASRSKQPVL
-975 NNNNNTNKNKYK
+975 N
-987 KNNNNNKNDR
+987 NNNNNKKKNSR

-1030 GGGGGGDSAI
+1030 GGGDSAI

>member
-1 MIPALNIHL
+1 
-10 PNNTGAT
+10 
-17 QNGYLKLF
+17 
-25 NKYRQDVTPTFT
+25 
-37 AVSHPLL
+37 
-44 AYKHKVFSTL
+44 
-54 TPLSNLTAA
+54 
-63 EVLHIIQDLKQG
+63 
-75 GQDRNFFK
+75 
-83 AKKPH
+83 
-88 KTSIIAFVTDIA
+88 
-100 PLNMASVFTF
+100 MASVFTF

-121 PTIPVSDSVH
+121 PTKPVSDSVH
-131 RIVEPRAVLAGGETV
+131 TTGEARAVLAGGETV

-168 EYKLHLLLRPRQSFS
+168 EYKLHLLLRPRRSFS
-183 ALSTVHHASGSH
+183 ALSTVHHASEPLPLKSG
-195 PSKCAV
+195 V
-201 QQGETQSELKPS
+201 QQGGTQSELKHS

-252 SPLIVPVLPQT
+252 SALIVPVLPQT

-323 EVLRMVLVGN
+323 EVLRMVLVGS

-339 TSELNG
+339 ASEVDG
-345 NTAAGVDH
+345 SAAAEVNH

-363 VTPNHDHASHKI
+363 ITPSHEPASH
-375 TAGSSD
+375 TTTVGSSD
-381 SYTSPRSQG
+381 SDRSPRSQG
-390 VANLPRI
+390 GTTLQRI

-466 HHITSRHGTDEIS
+466 HITSRHGTEIS

-523 RGLVSWAPHWAVCC
+523 RGLVSWAPHWAICC

-545 NDSSLGACFSTQ
+545 NDSTLGACLSAH
-557 DSHSSQSNG
+557 DSHSTQGNG

-590 LDLVSSKKILEE
+590 LDHVSSKKILEE
-602 TLRKILSIV
+602 TLRKLLSIV

-626 CNQDPQFRTF
+626 CNQDVQFRTL

-645 QKISSVREEEIVN
+645 QKMPPVPEKEIGN

-685 PCTVEASSSPDGQS
+685 PCTVEAISSLDAQS

-713 YTPADGHPQT
+713 YTPSDSHPQT

-735 LSGHLRYGTLM
+735 FGGHLRYGTLM

-757 AVEDSLKKV
+757 TVDDSLKKG
-766 IARTKSLPGQ
+766 ITRTKSFPGQ
-776 VGQISQGLRN
+776 VGQVSQGLGKPV
-786 LALSCDDEQWQTS
+786 LSYDDQRPSS
-799 ADDTVTNHVRNNVSS
+799 ADYTATNHVRDTSS
-814 LSAPVWQKIYV
+814 LSAPGWQKIYV

-844 TVGINS
+844 TVGIS
-850 SSSDVDETKGVLSSC
+850 SSGLDETKGVLSSC
-865 RVRRGMVLIKPLK
+865 RVRRGMILIKPLK
-878 KSNKDQA
+878 KSNNDKPP
-885 GVYRLFRAI
+885 VYRLFSAI
-894 FDDANSGRMIARMQ
+894 FDVSNSGPIIARMQ

-914 SIKAAAKI
+914 SIKAPAKI
-922 LTVQVRE
+922 LTVQAAAE
-929 SSGEGEQ
+929 PQ
-936 RSESRCL
+936 SESRSL
-943 DDEVL
+943 LHEVFQFDDNH
-948 QSDEKKMKNYKDQQD
+948 KHKDS
-963 GVATASTKPVLI
+963 VTTASRPAL
-975 NNNNNTNKNKYK
+975 N
-987 KNNNNNKNDR
+987 R
-997 EVTFQFVSCREWV
+997 EVTFQFVSSREWV

-1019 ATGKSGTGRSE
+1019 PAGGSGTGRSD
-1030 GGGGGGDSAI
+1030 GGDSAS
-1040 ASLEGFVGKITDAM
+1040 ASLEGFVGKITRAM

>member
-1 MIPALNIHL
+1 M
-10 PNNTGAT
+10 
-17 QNGYLKLF
+17 
-25 NKYRQDVTPTFT
+25 V
-37 AVSHPLL
+37 
-44 AYKHKVFSTL
+44 L
-54 TPLSNLTAA
+54 T
-63 EVLHIIQDLKQG
+63 
-75 GQDRNFFK
+75 
-83 AKKPH
+83 
-88 KTSIIAFVTDIA
+88 
-100 PLNMASVFTF
+100 
-110 DPDLPKLSSPW
+110 
-121 PTIPVSDSVH
+121 
-131 RIVEPRAVLAGGETV
+131 GGETV
-146 PVSDL
+146 PVSHL
-151 ADFGVTRLEA
+151 ADCGVSRLEA

-168 EYKLHLLLRPRQSFS
+168 EYKLHLLLRPRRSFS
-183 ALSTVHHASGSH
+183 ALSTVHDASGPH
-195 PSKCAV
+195 QSKSGV
-201 QQGETQSELKPS
+201 RQELFRLP
-213 RQPLGPTPNSQSRQ
+213 PGPTPNSQSRQ

-252 SPLIVPVLPQT
+252 SALVVPVLPQT

-268 LQGPDKLLPGL
+268 LQGPEKLLPGL

-323 EVLRMVLVGN
+323 EVLRMVLVGD

-339 TSELNG
+339 TRDVDG
-345 NTAAGVDH
+345 NAAAGLDH

-363 VTPNHDHASHKI
+363 VTPNHEP
-375 TAGSSD
+375 AGHTTTVGSLD
-381 SYTSPRSQG
+381 SVTPPRFQG
-390 VANLPRI
+390 GTNLQRI
-397 ETEKGE
+397 EVEKGE
-403 SQTEQLRVLLI
+403 SHTEQLRVLLI

-466 HHITSRHGTDEIS
+466 HITSRHLTDEIS
-479 STEVINY
+479 PTEVINY

-493 WIDIHNASEPGRLV
+493 WIDIHNASDPGRLV

-512 PGRLKYRHSTL
+512 PGRSKYRHSTL

-537 VAASGEDR
+537 IAASGEDR
-545 NDSSLGACFSTQ
+545 KDSTSRTTCLSGQ
-557 DSHSSQSNG
+557 DSHSAQGSG

-585 IVITK
+585 VVITK

-645 QKISSVREEEIVN
+645 QKMAPVPEEEIGTV
-658 LVPIVLTSAVRG
+658 VPIVLTSAVRG

-685 PCTVEASSSPDGQS
+685 PCTVEARSSPNTQS
-699 DSRRPAVLFHIDEF
+699 DPLSPAVLFHIDEF
-713 YTPADGHPQT
+713 YTFSDSQPQS
-723 GFNGSKGTRGLV
+723 GSNGSKDTRGFV
-735 LSGHLRYGTLM
+735 LSGHVRYGTLM
-746 IGDELLVGPFT
+746 VGDELLVGPFT
-757 AVEDSLKKV
+757 SIDDYAKKS
-766 IARTKSLPGQ
+766 IHRTKSFPGQ
-776 VGQISQGLRN
+776 VSQGLPN
-786 LALSCDDEQWQTS
+786 LALPNDEERPSS
-799 ADDTVTNHVRNNVSS
+799 ADYTVTDHDRDISS
-814 LSAPVWQKIYV
+814 LSTSGWQKICV

-844 TVGINS
+844 TVGIS
-850 SSSDVDETKGVLSSC
+850 SSGLDETKGDRDLPSR
-865 RVRRGMVLIKPLK
+865 RVRRGMVLIRPLNG
-878 KSNKDQA
+878 SNSNNHLA
-885 GVYRLFRAI
+885 PPMYRLFSGI
-894 FDDANSGRMIARMQ
+894 FDDLNSRSMMPRMQ

-914 SIKAAAKI
+914 SIKASAKI
-922 LTVQVRE
+922 LTVQTQVEPQRVRT
-929 SSGEGEQ
+929 SP
-936 RSESRCL
+936 
-943 DDEVL
+943 DEVFL
-948 QSDEKKMKNYKDQQD
+948 FGDNYSRHKDSLP
-963 GVATASTKPVLI
+963 ALSRPAF
-975 NNNNNTNKNKYK
+975 
-987 KNNNNNKNDR
+987 DR
-997 EVTFQFVSCREWV
+997 EVTFQFVSSREWV
-1010 EIGTQVLVM
+1010 EIGGQVLIM
-1019 ATGKSGTGRSE
+1019 PAGGSGMGRSD
-1030 GGGGGGDSAI
+1030 GGDSAS
-1040 ASLEGFVGKITDAM
+1040 ASLEGFVGKITKAM

>member
-1 MIPALNIHL
+1 
-10 PNNTGAT
+10 
-17 QNGYLKLF
+17 
-25 NKYRQDVTPTFT
+25 
-37 AVSHPLL
+37 
-44 AYKHKVFSTL
+44 
-54 TPLSNLTAA
+54 
-63 EVLHIIQDLKQG
+63 
-75 GQDRNFFK
+75 
-83 AKKPH
+83 
-88 KTSIIAFVTDIA
+88 
-100 PLNMASVFTF
+100 MASVFTF
-110 DPDLPKLSSPW
+110 DHNPPKLSSPW
-121 PTIPVSDSVH
+121 PTKPVSDSVPSTGEA
-131 RIVEPRAVLAGGETV
+131 RVVLTGGETV
-146 PVSDL
+146 PISHL
-151 ADFGVTRLEA
+151 ADCGVSRLEA

-168 EYKLHLLLRPRQSFS
+168 EYKLHLLLRPRRSFS
-183 ALSTVHHASGSH
+183 TLSTVHDASGPH
-195 PSKCAV
+195 QSKSGV
-201 QQGETQSELKPS
+201 RQELFRLP
-213 RQPLGPTPNSQSRQ
+213 PGPTPNNQSRQ

-252 SPLIVPVLPQT
+252 SALVVPVLPQT

-323 EVLRMVLVGN
+323 EVLRMVLVGD
-333 CKWTEN
+333 CEWTEN
-339 TSELNG
+339 TRDVDG
-345 NTAAGVDH
+345 NAAAGVDH

-363 VTPNHDHASHKI
+363 VTPNHEQ
-375 TAGSSD
+375 AGDTTTVGSLDSD
-381 SYTSPRSQG
+381 TPPRFQCG
-390 VANLPRI
+390 TNLQRI
-397 ETEKGE
+397 EVEKGE
-403 SQTEQLRVLLI
+403 SHTEQLRVLLI

-466 HHITSRHGTDEIS
+466 HITSRHLTDEIS
-479 STEVINY
+479 PTEVINY

-512 PGRLKYRHSTL
+512 PGRSKYRHSTL
-523 RGLVSWAPHWAVCC
+523 RGLVSCAPHWAICC
-537 VAASGEDR
+537 IAASGEDR
-545 NDSSLGACFSTQ
+545 KDSTSSTCLSGQ
-557 DSHSSQSNG
+557 DSHSAQGSG
-566 VDTSRANLILC
+566 VDASRANLILC

-585 IVITK
+585 VVITK

-645 QKISSVREEEIVN
+645 QKMAPVPEEEIGKV
-658 LVPIVLTSAVRG
+658 VPIVLTSAVRG

-685 PCTVEASSSPDGQS
+685 PCTVEARSSPNAQS
-699 DSRRPAVLFHIDEF
+699 DPLRPAVLFHIDEF
-713 YTPADGHPQT
+713 YTLSDSQPQS
-723 GFNGSKGTRGLV
+723 GFNGSKGTRGFV
-735 LSGHLRYGTLM
+735 LSGHVRYGTLTV
-746 IGDELLVGPFT
+746 GDELLVGPFT
-757 AVEDSLKKV
+757 SIDDYAKKS
-766 IARTKSLPGQ
+766 IHRTKSFPGKF
-776 VGQISQGLRN
+776 SQGLRK
-786 LALSCDDEQWQTS
+786 LALPNDDEGPSS
-799 ADDTVTNHVRNNVSS
+799 ADYTVTNHERDISS
-814 LSAPVWQKIYV
+814 LSASGWQKICL

-844 TVGINS
+844 TVGIS
-850 SSSDVDETKGVLSSC
+850 SSGLDETKGDSDLPSR
-865 RVRRGMVLIKPLK
+865 RVRRGMVLIRPLNR
-878 KSNKDQA
+878 SNSNNHQTPPI
-885 GVYRLFRAI
+885 YRLFSAI
-894 FDDANSGRMIARMQ
+894 FDDSNSRSRSMMPRMQ

-914 SIKAAAKI
+914 SIKASAKI
-922 LTVQVRE
+922 LTVQTEVEPQLVRTCPDE
-929 SSGEGEQ
+929 DFLFGDNY
-936 RSESRCL
+936 SRH
-943 DDEVL
+943 
-948 QSDEKKMKNYKDQQD
+948 KDSLPTPSRP
-963 GVATASTKPVLI
+963 AF
-975 NNNNNTNKNKYK
+975 
-987 KNNNNNKNDR
+987 DR
-997 EVTFQFVSCREWV
+997 EVTFQFVSSREWV
-1010 EIGTQVLVM
+1010 EIGGQVLIM
-1019 ATGKSGTGRSE
+1019 PAGGTGTSRSD
-1030 GGGGGGDSAI
+1030 GGDSAS
-1040 ASLEGFVGKITDAM
+1040 ASLEGFVGKITKAM

>member
-1 MIPALNIHL
+1 
-10 PNNTGAT
+10 
-17 QNGYLKLF
+17 
-25 NKYRQDVTPTFT
+25 
-37 AVSHPLL
+37 
-44 AYKHKVFSTL
+44 
-54 TPLSNLTAA
+54 
-63 EVLHIIQDLKQG
+63 
-75 GQDRNFFK
+75 
-83 AKKPH
+83 
-88 KTSIIAFVTDIA
+88 
-100 PLNMASVFTF
+100 MASVFTF
-110 DPDLPKLSSPW
+110 EPNPPKLSSPW
-121 PTIPVSDSVH
+121 PTKPVSDSVPSTGEA
-131 RIVEPRAVLAGGETV
+131 RVVLTGGETV
-146 PVSDL
+146 PVSHL
-151 ADFGVTRLEA
+151 ADCGVSRLEA

-168 EYKLHLLLRPRQSFS
+168 EYKLHLLLRPRRSFS
-183 ALSTVHHASGSH
+183 ALSTVHDASGPH
-195 PSKCAV
+195 QSKSGV
-201 QQGETQSELKPS
+201 RQELFRLP
-213 RQPLGPTPNSQSRQ
+213 PGPTPNSQSRQ

-252 SPLIVPVLPQT
+252 SALVVPVLPQT

-268 LQGPDKLLPGL
+268 LQGPEKLLPGL

-323 EVLRMVLVGN
+323 EVLRMVLVGD

-339 TSELNG
+339 TRDVDG
-345 NTAAGVDH
+345 NAAAGLDH

-363 VTPNHDHASHKI
+363 VTPNHEP
-375 TAGSSD
+375 AGHTTTVGSLD
-381 SYTSPRSQG
+381 SVTPPRFQG
-390 VANLPRI
+390 GTNLQRI
-397 ETEKGE
+397 EVEKGE
-403 SQTEQLRVLLI
+403 SHTEQLRVLLI

-466 HHITSRHGTDEIS
+466 HITSRHLTDEIS
-479 STEVINY
+479 PTEVINY

-493 WIDIHNASEPGRLV
+493 WIDIHNASDPGRLV

-512 PGRLKYRHSTL
+512 PGRSKYRHSTL

-537 VAASGEDR
+537 IAASGEDR
-545 NDSSLGACFSTQ
+545 KDSTSRTTCLSGQ
-557 DSHSSQSNG
+557 DSHSAQGSG

-585 IVITK
+585 VVITK

-645 QKISSVREEEIVN
+645 QKMAPVPEEEIGTV
-658 LVPIVLTSAVRG
+658 VPIVLTSAVRG

-685 PCTVEASSSPDGQS
+685 PCTVEARSSPNTQS
-699 DSRRPAVLFHIDEF
+699 DPVSPAVLFHIDEF
-713 YTPADGHPQT
+713 YTFSDSQPQS
-723 GFNGSKGTRGLV
+723 GSNGSKGTRGFV
-735 LSGHLRYGTLM
+735 LSGHVRYGTLM
-746 IGDELLVGPFT
+746 VGDELLVGPFT
-757 AVEDSLKKV
+757 SIDDYAKKS
-766 IARTKSLPGQ
+766 IHRTKSFPGQ
-776 VGQISQGLRN
+776 VSQGLPK
-786 LALSCDDEQWQTS
+786 LALPNDEERPSS
-799 ADDTVTNHVRNNVSS
+799 ADYTVTDHDRDISS
-814 LSAPVWQKIYV
+814 LSTSGWQKICV

-844 TVGINS
+844 TVGIS
-850 SSSDVDETKGVLSSC
+850 SSGLDETKGDRDLPSR
-865 RVRRGMVLIKPLK
+865 RVRRGMVLIRPLNG
-878 KSNKDQA
+878 SNSNNHLA
-885 GVYRLFRAI
+885 PPMYRLFSGI
-894 FDDANSGRMIARMQ
+894 FDDLNSRSMMPRMQ

-914 SIKAAAKI
+914 SIKASAKI
-922 LTVQVRE
+922 LTVQTQVEPQRVRT
-929 SSGEGEQ
+929 SP
-936 RSESRCL
+936 
-943 DDEVL
+943 DEVFL
-948 QSDEKKMKNYKDQQD
+948 FGDNYSRHKDSLP
-963 GVATASTKPVLI
+963 ALSRPAF
-975 NNNNNTNKNKYK
+975 
-987 KNNNNNKNDR
+987 DR
-997 EVTFQFVSCREWV
+997 EVTFQFVSSREWV
-1010 EIGTQVLVM
+1010 EIGGQVLIM
-1019 ATGKSGTGRSE
+1019 PAGGSGMGRSD
-1030 GGGGGGDSAI
+1030 GGDSAS
-1040 ASLEGFVGKITDAM
+1040 ASLEGFVGKITKAM